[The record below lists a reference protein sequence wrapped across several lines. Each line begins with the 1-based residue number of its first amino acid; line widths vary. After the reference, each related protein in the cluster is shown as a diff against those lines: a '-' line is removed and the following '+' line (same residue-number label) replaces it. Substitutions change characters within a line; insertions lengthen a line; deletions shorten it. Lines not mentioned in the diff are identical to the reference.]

1 MQNYKTNNMQNRKT
15 NVCSRLFNWLYCL
28 ASVACAVVGPRVVY
42 AHQAPDRALD
52 AVRLED
58 TRPQIDGVL
67 DDSVWQQAPI
77 FTGFVQRE
85 PEEGQPA
92 SEKTTVQLA
101 YDDEALYVGIMAY
114 DSAPEQIV
122 SRLVRRDQW
131 TEADW
136 IQVSLDTHH
145 DHQTG
150 YAFAVYAG
158 GSIYD
163 AVIKDYG
170 WDNDTWNG
178 VWESAQVIGAEGWSV
193 EFAIPFHNLRFSS
206 GGDWGINVARY
217 ISRKK
222 EQDFWVMVPRKESGS
237 VSRFAHL
244 EGLAD
249 IESKRTLELL
259 PYSVGRSTV
268 ADARELFGNAGADL
282 RYGLSSNMSLN
293 ATINPD
299 FGQVEA
305 DPAELN
311 LSVFETFQDERRP
324 FFVADGEAFK
334 TPIDLFYS
342 RRIGR
347 QPGYHSLP
355 DGHDALN
362 ESESTTILGAAK
374 LTGKTAS
381 KTTFGLLTALT
392 AKEYARVETTM
403 VREVSGE
410 EYQERSDFLVEPR
423 THFLVGRVKQD
434 LFAGNSHVGLL
445 GTAVQ
450 RDRARNAYTGG
461 VDWTLKWRDN
471 GYAFWGQLAGSRATV
486 DDQRR
491 GGLGNMAVLSKNSGW
506 LRGELWWEAYSRHF
520 EIDDLGFQWRS
531 DFYNPWLWIQLRK
544 EEDWAIFRRNFY
556 NFNRWGTWNFDRTNL
571 QNGFDFNTHHQFKNY
586 WWVHFDYYHMW
597 RSFDD
602 LDTRG
607 GPLIARPA
615 SDGFEI
621 ELESDD
627 RFMVSGWVE
636 YEWEDN
642 SAGSTRREVSG
653 SIRIRPTSRFEISLR
668 PRYSW
673 NFNDA
678 QWVENFDADADG
690 EDDQFV
696 YGELDS
702 RTLDLTT
709 RANILFSRDLSLEF
723 YVQPFISAGQ
733 YANFKELAQPRSYSF
748 VAHPGPEESPDF
760 RNRSLH
766 SNAVLRWEYKPG
778 STLFIVWSQFRHDDS
793 DWGAFRPGYNLRRSF
808 VDEGTNIFLVKLNY
822 WLNI

>member
-1 MQNYKTNNMQNRKT
+1 MQNRKT
-15 NVCSRLFNWLYCL
+15 DLCSRLAHWLYCL
-28 ASVACAVVGPRVVY
+28 GSVACAVLGPRVLH
-42 AHQAPDRALD
+42 AHQAPDRALN
-52 AVRLED
+52 AVRLEGV
-58 TRPQIDGVL
+58 RPQIDGAL
-67 DDSVWQQAPI
+67 DDPVWQQAPV

-92 SEKTTVQLA
+92 SEQTTVQVA
-101 YDDEALYVGIMAY
+101 YDDEMLYVGVMAY
-114 DSAPEQIV
+114 DSDPEGIV

-131 TEADW
+131 AEADW

-150 YAFAVYAG
+150 YAFSVYAG

-163 AVIKDYG
+163 SVIRDYG
-170 WDNDTWNG
+170 WDNDAWNG
-178 VWESAQVIGAEGWSV
+178 VWESAHRIGTEGWSV

-206 GGDWGINVARY
+206 GGDWGINIARY

-222 EQDFWVMVPRKESGS
+222 EQVFWVMIPRKESGW

-249 IESKRTLELL
+249 IQSRRTLELL
-259 PYSVGRSTV
+259 PYSVGRSTF
-268 ADARELFGNAGADL
+268 AAGRELFGNAGADL
-282 RYGLSSNMSLN
+282 RYGLSSNVSLN

-311 LSVFETFQDERRP
+311 LSVFESFQEERRP
-324 FFVADGEAFK
+324 FFVADSEAFD

-347 QPGYHSLP
+347 QPSFHTLP
-355 DGHDALN
+355 DGHNALD

-374 LTGKTAS
+374 LTGKTAA
-381 KTTFGLLTALT
+381 KTTFGLLTAL
-392 AKEYARVETTM
+392 AAREYVRIETTL
-403 VREVSGE
+403 VREGAPKH
-410 EYQERSDFLVEPR
+410 RDFLVEPR

-450 RDRARNAYTGG
+450 RDRARDAYTGG

-471 GYAFWGQLAGSRATV
+471 GYTFWGQLAGSLATV
-486 DDQRR
+486 DDRRR
-491 GGLGNMAVLSKNSGW
+491 GGLGNMAVLSKNSDW

-520 EIDDLGFQWRS
+520 EINDLGFQWRN
-531 DFYNPWLWIQLRK
+531 DFYTPWLWIQLRK

-571 QNGFDFNTHHQFKNY
+571 QNGFDFNTHHQLKNY
-586 WWVHFDYYHMW
+586 WWIHFDYYHTW

-607 GPLIARPA
+607 GPLIVRPA
-615 SDGFEI
+615 NDGFEI

-636 YEWEDN
+636 FEWENN
-642 SAGSTRREVSG
+642 SVGSTHREVSG

-673 NFNDA
+673 DFNDA
-678 QWVENFDADADG
+678 QWVENLDANADG
-690 EDDQFV
+690 EDDLFL

-702 RTLDLTT
+702 QTLDLTT
-709 RANILFSRDLSLEF
+709 RANILFSRDLSVEV
-723 YVQPFISAGQ
+723 YVQPFISAGR
-733 YANFKELAQPRSYSF
+733 YAHFKALAKPRSYLF
-748 VAHPGPEESPDF
+748 ADHPGPEKSPDF

-778 STLFIVWSQFRHDDS
+778 STLFIVWSQFRDEEAEV
-793 DWGAFRPGYNLRRSF
+793 GAFRPGHNLRRSF
-808 VDEGTNIFLVKLNY
+808 IDEGTNIFLVKINY
-822 WLNI
+822 WLHI

>member
-1 MQNYKTNNMQNRKT
+1 MQNRKT
-15 NVCSRLFNWLYCL
+15 DLCSRLAHWLYCL
-28 ASVACAVVGPRVVY
+28 GSVACAVLGPRVLH
-42 AHQAPDRALD
+42 AHQAPDRALN
-52 AVRLED
+52 AVRLEGV
-58 TRPQIDGVL
+58 RPQIDGVL
-67 DDSVWQQAPI
+67 DDPVWQQAPV

-92 SEKTTVQLA
+92 SEQTTVQVA
-101 YDDEALYVGIMAY
+101 YDDEMLYVGVMAY
-114 DSAPEQIV
+114 DSDPEGIV

-131 TEADW
+131 AEADW

-150 YAFAVYAG
+150 YAFSVYAG

-163 AVIKDYG
+163 SVIRDYG
-170 WDNDTWNG
+170 WDNDAWNG
-178 VWESAQVIGAEGWSV
+178 VWESAHRIGTEGWSV

-206 GGDWGINVARY
+206 GGDWGINIARY

-222 EQDFWVMVPRKESGS
+222 EQVFWVMIPRKESGW

-249 IESKRTLELL
+249 IQSRRTLELL
-259 PYSVGRSTV
+259 PYSVGRSTF
-268 ADARELFGNAGADL
+268 AAGRELFGNAGADL
-282 RYGLSSNMSLN
+282 RYGLSSNVSLN

-311 LSVFETFQDERRP
+311 LSVFESFQEERRP
-324 FFVADGEAFK
+324 FFVADSEAFD

-347 QPGYHSLP
+347 QPSFHALP
-355 DGHDALN
+355 DGHNALD

-374 LTGKTAS
+374 LTGKTAV
-381 KTTFGLLTALT
+381 KTTFGLLTAL
-392 AKEYARVETTM
+392 AAREYVRIETTL
-403 VREVSGE
+403 VREGAPKH
-410 EYQERSDFLVEPR
+410 RDFLVEPR

-450 RDRARNAYTGG
+450 RDRARDAYTGG

-471 GYAFWGQLAGSRATV
+471 GYTFWGQLAGSLATV
-486 DDQRR
+486 DDRRR

-520 EIDDLGFQWRS
+520 EINDLGFQWRN
-531 DFYNPWLWIQLRK
+531 DFYTPWFWIQLRK

-571 QNGFDFNTHHQFKNY
+571 QNGFDFNTHHQLKNY
-586 WWVHFDYYHMW
+586 WWIHFDYYHTW

-607 GPLIARPA
+607 GPLIVRPA
-615 SDGFEI
+615 NDGFEI

-636 YEWEDN
+636 FEWENN
-642 SAGSTRREVSG
+642 SVGSTHREVSG

-673 NFNDA
+673 DFNDA
-678 QWVENFDADADG
+678 QWVENLDANADG
-690 EDDQFV
+690 EDDLFL
-696 YGELDS
+696 YGVLDS
-702 RTLDLTT
+702 QTLDLTT
-709 RANILFSRDLSLEF
+709 RANILFSRDLSVEV
-723 YVQPFISAGQ
+723 YVQPFISAGR
-733 YANFKELAQPRSYSF
+733 YAHFKALAKPRSYLF
-748 VAHPGPEESPDF
+748 VDHPGPDKSPDF

-778 STLFIVWSQFRHDDS
+778 STLFIVWSQFRDDEAEV
-793 DWGAFRPGYNLRRSF
+793 GAFRPGHNLRRSF
-808 VDEGTNIFLVKLNY
+808 IDEGTNLFLVKLNY
-822 WLNI
+822 WLHI

>member
-1 MQNYKTNNMQNRKT
+1 MQNRKIDL
-15 NVCSRLFNWLYCL
+15 CSRLAHWLYCL
-28 ASVACAVVGPRVVY
+28 GSVACAVLGLRVLH
-42 AHQAPDRALD
+42 AHQAPDRTLN
-52 AVRLED
+52 AVRLEGV
-58 TRPQIDGVL
+58 RPQVDGVL
-67 DDSVWQQAPI
+67 DDPVWQQAPV

-92 SEKTTVQLA
+92 SEQTTVQIA
-101 YDDEALYVGIMAY
+101 YDDEMLYVGVMAY
-114 DSAPEQIV
+114 DSDPEGIV

-131 TEADW
+131 AEADW

-150 YAFAVYAG
+150 YAFSVYAG

-163 AVIKDYG
+163 SVIRDYG
-170 WDNDTWNG
+170 WDNDAWNG
-178 VWESAQVIGAEGWSV
+178 VWESAHRIGTEGWSV

-206 GGDWGINVARY
+206 GGDWGINIARY

-222 EQDFWVMVPRKESGS
+222 EQVFWVMIPRKESGW

-249 IESKRTLELL
+249 IQSRRTLELL
-259 PYSVGRSTV
+259 PYSVGRSTF
-268 ADARELFGNAGADL
+268 AAGRELFGNAGADL
-282 RYGLSSNMSLN
+282 RYGLSSNVSLN

-311 LSVFETFQDERRP
+311 LSVFESFQEERRP
-324 FFVADGEAFK
+324 FFVADSEAFD

-347 QPGYHSLP
+347 QPSFHALP
-355 DGHDALN
+355 DGHNALD

-374 LTGKTAS
+374 LTGKTAA
-381 KTTFGLLTALT
+381 KTTFGLLTAL
-392 AKEYARVETTM
+392 AAREYVRIETTL
-403 VREVSGE
+403 VREGAPKH
-410 EYQERSDFLVEPR
+410 RDFLVEPQ

-450 RDRARNAYTGG
+450 RDRARDAYTGG

-471 GYAFWGQLAGSRATV
+471 GYTFWGQLAGSLATV
-486 DDQRR
+486 DDRRR

-520 EIDDLGFQWRS
+520 EINDLGFQWRN
-531 DFYNPWLWIQLRK
+531 DFYTPWLWIQLRK

-571 QNGFDFNTHHQFKNY
+571 QNGFDFNTHHQLKNY
-586 WWVHFDYYHMW
+586 WWIHFDYYHTW

-607 GPLIARPA
+607 GPLIVRPA
-615 SDGFEI
+615 NDGFEI

-636 YEWEDN
+636 FEWENN
-642 SAGSTRREVSG
+642 SVGSTHREVSG

-673 NFNDA
+673 DFNDA
-678 QWVENFDADADG
+678 QWVENLDANADG
-690 EDDQFV
+690 EDDLFL
-696 YGELDS
+696 YGALDS
-702 RTLDLTT
+702 QTLDLTT
-709 RANILFSRDLSLEF
+709 RANILFSRDLSVEV
-723 YVQPFISAGQ
+723 YVQPFISAGR
-733 YANFKELAQPRSYSF
+733 YAHFKALAKPRSYSF
-748 VAHPGPEESPDF
+748 AKHPGPEKSPDF

-778 STLFIVWSQFRHDDS
+778 STLFIVWSQFRDDES
-793 DWGAFRPGYNLRRSF
+793 EVGAFRPGHNLRRSF
-808 VDEGTNIFLVKLNY
+808 IDEGTNIFLVKLNY
-822 WLNI
+822 WLHI

>member
-1 MQNYKTNNMQNRKT
+1 MQNRKT
-15 NVCSRLFNWLYCL
+15 ELCARLTHWLYCL
-28 ASVACAVVGPRVVY
+28 GSVACAVLGPRVLH
-42 AHQAPDRALD
+42 AHQAPDRTLN
-52 AVRLED
+52 AVRLEGV
-58 TRPQIDGVL
+58 RPQIDGAL
-67 DDSVWQQAPI
+67 DDPVWQQAPV

-92 SEKTTVQLA
+92 SEQTTVQVA
-101 YDDEALYVGIMAY
+101 YDDEMLYVGIMAY
-114 DSAPEQIV
+114 DSDPEGIV

-131 TEADW
+131 AEADW

-150 YAFAVYAG
+150 YAFSVYAG

-163 AVIKDYG
+163 AVIRDYG
-170 WDNDTWNG
+170 WDNDAWNG
-178 VWESAQVIGAEGWSV
+178 VWESAHSIGTEGWSV

-206 GGDWGINVARY
+206 GGDWGINIARY

-222 EQDFWVMVPRKESGS
+222 EQVFWVMIPRKESGW

-244 EGLAD
+244 EGLAA
-249 IESKRTLELL
+249 IQSRRTLELL
-259 PYSVGRSTV
+259 PYSVGRSTF
-268 ADARELFGNAGADL
+268 AAGRELFGNAGADL
-282 RYGLSSNMSLN
+282 RYGLSSNMSLH

-311 LSVFETFQDERRP
+311 LSVFETFQEERRP
-324 FFVADGEAFK
+324 FFVADSEAFD

-347 QPGYHSLP
+347 QPSFHALP
-355 DGHDALN
+355 DGHNALN

-374 LTGKTAS
+374 LTGKTAA
-381 KTTFGLLTALT
+381 KTTFGLLTAL
-392 AKEYARVETTM
+392 AAREYVRIETTSG
-403 VREVSGE
+403 REGD
-410 EYQERSDFLVEPR
+410 QKHRDFLVEPQ

-450 RDRARNAYTGG
+450 RDQARDAYTSGM
-461 VDWTLKWRDN
+461 DWTLKWRDN
-471 GYAFWGQLAGSRATV
+471 GYTFWGQLAGSLAAV

-520 EIDDLGFQWRS
+520 EINDLGFQWRN
-531 DFYNPWLWIQLRK
+531 DFYTPWLWIQLRK

-571 QNGFDFNTHHQFKNY
+571 QNGFDFNTHHQLKNY
-586 WWVHFDYYHMW
+586 WWIHFDYYHTW

-607 GPLIARPA
+607 GPLIVRPA
-615 SDGFEI
+615 NDGFEI

-636 YEWEDN
+636 FEWENN
-642 SAGSTRREVSG
+642 SVGSTHREVSG

-673 NFNDA
+673 DYNDA
-678 QWVENFDADADG
+678 QWIENLDVNADG
-690 EDDQFV
+690 EDDEFV
-696 YGELDS
+696 YGTLDS
-702 RTLDLTT
+702 QTLDLTT
-709 RANILFSRDLSLEF
+709 RANILFSRDLSVEV
-723 YVQPFISAGQ
+723 YIQPFISAGR
-733 YANFKELAQPRSYSF
+733 YSHFKALERPRSYLF
-748 VAHPGPEESPDF
+748 VEHPGPEKSPDF

-778 STLFIVWSQFRHDDS
+778 STLFIVWSQFRDDES
-793 DWGAFRPGYNLRRSF
+793 EVGAFRPGHNLRRSF
-808 VDEGTNIFLVKLNY
+808 IDEGTNIFLVKLNY
-822 WLNI
+822 WLHI

>member
-1 MQNYKTNNMQNRKT
+1 MQNRKT
-15 NVCSRLFNWLYCL
+15 DVCTRLTNWLYCL
-28 ASVACAVVGPRVVY
+28 GSVACAVLGPRGLH

-52 AVRLED
+52 AVRLEGV
-58 TRPQIDGVL
+58 RPLIDGVL
-67 DDSVWQQAPI
+67 NDPVWQQAPV

-92 SEKTTVQLA
+92 SEQTTVQLA
-101 YDDEALYVGIMAY
+101 YDDEMLYVGIMAY
-114 DSAPEQIV
+114 DSASEGIV

-131 TEADW
+131 AEADW
-136 IQVSLDTHH
+136 VQVSLDTHH

-150 YAFAVYAG
+150 YAFLVYAG

-163 AVIKDYG
+163 SVIRDYG
-170 WDNDTWNG
+170 WDNDAWNG
-178 VWESAQVIGAEGWSV
+178 VWESAHIIGPEGWSV

-206 GGDWGINVARY
+206 GGDWGINIARY

-222 EQDFWVMVPRKESGS
+222 EQVFWVMVPRQESGW

-244 EGLAD
+244 EGLAA
-249 IESKRTLELL
+249 IQSRRTLEFL
-259 PYSVGRSTV
+259 PYSVGRSTF
-268 ADARELFGNAGADL
+268 AAGRELFGNAGADL

-311 LSVFETFQDERRP
+311 LSVFETFQQERRP
-324 FFVADGEAFK
+324 FFVADGAVFD

-347 QPGYHSLP
+347 RPSFHALP
-355 DGHDALN
+355 DGHDALDA
-362 ESESTTILGAAK
+362 SESTTILGAAK
-374 LTGKTAS
+374 LTGKTAA
-381 KTTFGLLTALT
+381 KTTFGLLTAL
-392 AKEYARVETTM
+392 AAREYVRIETTS
-403 VREVSGE
+403 VRA
-410 EYQERSDFLVEPR
+410 RSQKHRDFLVEPR

-450 RDRARNAYTGG
+450 RDRAPDAYTSG

-471 GYAFWGQLAGSRATV
+471 GYTFWGQLASSLAPV
-486 DDQRR
+486 DRR

-520 EIDDLGFQWRS
+520 EINDLGFQGRN
-531 DFYNPWLWIQLRK
+531 DFYSPWLWIQLRK
-544 EEDWAIFRRNFY
+544 EEDWAIFRRSFY

-571 QNGFDFNTHHQFKNY
+571 QNGFDFNTHHQLKNY
-586 WWVHFDYYHMW
+586 WWLHFDYYHTW
-597 RSFDD
+597 RAFDD

-607 GPLIARPA
+607 GPLIVRPA
-615 SDGFEI
+615 NDGFEI

-636 YEWEDN
+636 FEWENN
-642 SAGSTRREVSG
+642 SVGSTHREVSG
-653 SIRIRPTSRFEISLR
+653 RIRIRPTSRFEISLR

-673 NFNDA
+673 DFNHA
-678 QWVENFDADADG
+678 QWIENFDEDADG
-690 EDDQFV
+690 ADDKFV

-702 RTLDLTT
+702 QTLDLTT
-709 RANILFSRDLSLEF
+709 RANILFSRDLSLEV
-723 YVQPFISAGQ
+723 YVQPFISAGR
-733 YANFKELAQPRSYSF
+733 YADFKALERPRSYSF
-748 VAHPGPEESPDF
+748 VDHSGPAKSPNF

-778 STLFIVWSQFRHDDS
+778 STLFIVWSQFRDDES
-793 DWGAFRPGYNLRRSF
+793 AVGAFRPGHNLRRSF
-808 VDEGTNIFLVKLNY
+808 LDEGTNIFLVKLNY
-822 WLNI
+822 WLHL

>member
-1 MQNYKTNNMQNRKT
+1 MQNRKT
-15 NVCSRLFNWLYCL
+15 ELCARLTHWLYCL
-28 ASVACAVVGPRVVY
+28 GSVACAVLGPRVLH
-42 AHQAPDRALD
+42 AHQAPDRTLN
-52 AVRLED
+52 AVRLEGV
-58 TRPQIDGVL
+58 RPQIDGVL
-67 DDSVWQQAPI
+67 DDPVWQQAPV

-92 SEKTTVQLA
+92 SEQTTVQVA
-101 YDDEALYVGIMAY
+101 YDDEMLYVGVMAY
-114 DSAPEQIV
+114 DSDPEGIV

-131 TEADW
+131 AEADW

-150 YAFAVYAG
+150 YAFSVYAG

-163 AVIKDYG
+163 AVIRDYG
-170 WDNDTWNG
+170 WDNDAWNG
-178 VWESAQVIGAEGWSV
+178 VWESAHSIGTEGWSV

-206 GGDWGINVARY
+206 GGDWGINIARY

-222 EQDFWVMVPRKESGS
+222 EQVFWVMTPRKESGW

-244 EGLAD
+244 EGLAA
-249 IESKRTLELL
+249 IQSRRTLELL
-259 PYSVGRSTV
+259 PYSVGRSTF
-268 ADARELFGNAGADL
+268 AAGRELFGNAGADL
-282 RYGLSSNMSLN
+282 RYGLSSNISLN

-311 LSVFETFQDERRP
+311 LSVFETFQEERRP
-324 FFVADGEAFK
+324 FFVADSEAFD

-347 QPGYHSLP
+347 QPSFHALP
-355 DGHDALN
+355 DGHEALD

-374 LTGKTAS
+374 LTGKTAA
-381 KTTFGLLTALT
+381 KTTFGLLTAL
-392 AKEYARVETTM
+392 AAREYVRIETTS
-403 VREVSGE
+403 VREGG
-410 EYQERSDFLVEPR
+410 QKHRDFLVEPR
-423 THFLVGRVKQD
+423 THFLVGRIKQD

-450 RDRARNAYTGG
+450 RDQARDAYTSGM
-461 VDWTLKWRDN
+461 DWTLKWRDN
-471 GYAFWGQLAGSRATV
+471 GYTFWGQLAGSLATV

-520 EIDDLGFQWRS
+520 EINDLGFQWRN
-531 DFYNPWLWIQLRK
+531 DFYTPWLWIQLRK

-571 QNGFDFNTHHQFKNY
+571 QNGFDFNTHHQLKNY
-586 WWVHFDYYHMW
+586 WWIHFDYYHTW

-607 GPLIARPA
+607 GPLIVRPA
-615 SDGFEI
+615 NDGFEI

-636 YEWEDN
+636 FEWENN
-642 SAGSTRREVSG
+642 SVGSTHREVSG

-673 NFNDA
+673 DYNDA
-678 QWVENFDADADG
+678 QWIENLDVNADG
-690 EDDQFV
+690 EDDEFV
-696 YGELDS
+696 YGTLDS
-702 RTLDLTT
+702 QTLDLTT
-709 RANILFSRDLSLEF
+709 RANILFSRDLSVEV
-723 YVQPFISAGQ
+723 YVQPFISAGR
-733 YANFKELAQPRSYSF
+733 YSHFKALERPRSYLF
-748 VAHPGPEESPDF
+748 VEHPGPEKSPDF

-778 STLFIVWSQFRHDDS
+778 STLFIVWSQFRDDES
-793 DWGAFRPGYNLRRSF
+793 EVGAFRPGHNLRRSF
-808 VDEGTNIFLVKLNY
+808 IDEGTNIFLVKLNY
-822 WLNI
+822 WLHI

>member
-1 MQNYKTNNMQNRKT
+1 MQNRKT
-15 NVCSRLFNWLYCL
+15 DVCARLTHWLYCL
-28 ASVACAVVGPRVVY
+28 GSVACAVLGPRVLH
-42 AHQAPDRALD
+42 AHQAPDRTLD
-52 AVRLED
+52 AVCLEGV
-58 TRPQIDGVL
+58 RPQIDGVL
-67 DDSVWQQAPI
+67 DDPVWQQAPV

-92 SEKTTVQLA
+92 SEQTTVQLA
-101 YDDEALYVGIMAY
+101 YDDETLYVGIMAY
-114 DSAPEQIV
+114 DSTPEGIV

-131 TEADW
+131 AEADW
-136 IQVSLDTHH
+136 VQVSLDTHH

-150 YAFAVYAG
+150 YAFSVYAG

-163 AVIKDYG
+163 SVIRDYG
-170 WDNDTWNG
+170 WDNDAWNG
-178 VWESAQVIGAEGWSV
+178 VWESAHTIGPEGWSV

-206 GGDWGINVARY
+206 GGNWGINIARY

-222 EQDFWVMVPRKESGS
+222 EQVFWVMVPRKESGW

-244 EGLAD
+244 EGLAA
-249 IESKRTLELL
+249 IQSRRTLELL
-259 PYSVGRSTV
+259 PYSVGRSTF
-268 ADARELFGNAGADL
+268 AAGRELFGNAGADL
-282 RYGLSSNMSLN
+282 RYGLSSNMSLY

-305 DPAELN
+305 DPAALN
-311 LSVFETFQDERRP
+311 LSVFETFQQERRP
-324 FFVADGEAFK
+324 FFVADGEVFD

-347 QPGYHSLP
+347 RPSFHPLP
-355 DGHDALN
+355 DGYAALD
-362 ESESTTILGAAK
+362 ERESTTILGAAK
-374 LTGKTAS
+374 LTGKTAA
-381 KTTFGLLTALT
+381 KTTFGLLTAL
-392 AKEYARVETTM
+392 AAQEYVRIETTS
-403 VREVSGE
+403 VRTGF
-410 EYQERSDFLVEPR
+410 QKHRDFLVEPR

-450 RDRARNAYTGG
+450 RDRARDAYTGG

-471 GYAFWGQLAGSRATV
+471 GYTFWGQLAGSLAPV

-520 EIDDLGFQWRS
+520 EINDLGFQWRN
-531 DFYNPWLWIQLRK
+531 DFYTPWLWIQLRK
-544 EEDWAIFRRNFY
+544 EEDWAIFRRSLY

-571 QNGFDFNTHHQFKNY
+571 QNGFDFNTHHQLKNY
-586 WWVHFDYYHMW
+586 WWIHLDYYHTW
-597 RSFDD
+597 RAFDD

-607 GPLIARPA
+607 GPLIVRPA
-615 SDGFEI
+615 NNGFEI

-636 YEWEDN
+636 FEWEDN
-642 SAGSTRREVSG
+642 SVGSTHREVSG

-673 NFNDA
+673 RFNHA
-678 QWVENFDADADG
+678 QWVENFDGDDDG
-690 EDDQFV
+690 DDDQFV

-702 RTLDLTT
+702 QTLDLTT
-709 RANILFSRDLSLEF
+709 RANVLFSRDLSLEV
-723 YVQPFISAGQ
+723 YVQPFISAGR
-733 YANFKELAQPRSYSF
+733 YAHFKELARSRSYSF
-748 VAHPGPEESPDF
+748 VAHPGPAKSPDF

-778 STLFIVWSQFRHDDS
+778 STLFIVWSQFRAGES
-793 DWGAFRPGYNLRRSF
+793 KAGAFRPGHNLRRSF

-822 WLNI
+822 WLHI

>member
-1 MQNYKTNNMQNRKT
+1 MQNRKT
-15 NVCSRLFNWLYCL
+15 DLCSRLAHWLYCL
-28 ASVACAVVGPRVVY
+28 GSVACAVLGPRVLH
-42 AHQAPDRALD
+42 AHQAPDRALN
-52 AVRLED
+52 AVRLEGV
-58 TRPQIDGVL
+58 RPQIDGAL
-67 DDSVWQQAPI
+67 DDPVWQQAPV

-92 SEKTTVQLA
+92 SEQTTVQVA
-101 YDDEALYVGIMAY
+101 YDDEMLYVGVMAY
-114 DSAPEQIV
+114 DSDPGGIV

-131 TEADW
+131 AEADW

-150 YAFAVYAG
+150 YAFSVYAG

-163 AVIKDYG
+163 SVIRDYG
-170 WDNDTWNG
+170 WDNDAWNG
-178 VWESAQVIGAEGWSV
+178 VWESAHHIGTEGWSV

-206 GGDWGINVARY
+206 GGDWGINIARY

-222 EQDFWVMVPRKESGS
+222 EQVFWVMIPRKESGW

-249 IESKRTLELL
+249 IQSRRTLELL
-259 PYSVGRSTV
+259 PYSVGRSTF
-268 ADARELFGNAGADL
+268 AAGRELFGNAGADL
-282 RYGLSSNMSLN
+282 RYGLSSNVSLN

-311 LSVFETFQDERRP
+311 LSVFESFQEERRP
-324 FFVADGEAFK
+324 FFVADSEAFD

-347 QPGYHSLP
+347 QPSFHALP
-355 DGHDALN
+355 DGHNALD

-374 LTGKTAS
+374 LTGKTAA
-381 KTTFGLLTALT
+381 KTTFGLLTAL
-392 AKEYARVETTM
+392 AAREYVRIETTL
-403 VREVSGE
+403 VREGAP
-410 EYQERSDFLVEPR
+410 ERRDFLVEPQ

-450 RDRARNAYTGG
+450 RDRACDAYTGG

-471 GYAFWGQLAGSRATV
+471 GYTFWGQLAGSLATV
-486 DDQRR
+486 DDRRR

-520 EIDDLGFQWRS
+520 EINDLGFQWRN
-531 DFYNPWLWIQLRK
+531 DFYTPWLWIQLRK

-571 QNGFDFNTHHQFKNY
+571 QNGFDFNMHHQLKNY
-586 WWVHFDYYHMW
+586 WWVHFDYYHTW

-607 GPLIARPA
+607 GPLIVRPA
-615 SDGFEI
+615 NDGFEI

-636 YEWEDN
+636 FEWENN
-642 SAGSTRREVSG
+642 SVGSTHREVSG

-673 NFNDA
+673 DFNDA
-678 QWVENFDADADG
+678 QWVENLDVNADG
-690 EDDQFV
+690 EDDLFL
-696 YGELDS
+696 YGALDS
-702 RTLDLTT
+702 QTLDLTT
-709 RANILFSRDLSLEF
+709 RANILFSRDLSVEV
-723 YVQPFISAGQ
+723 YVQPFISAGR
-733 YANFKELAQPRSYSF
+733 YAHFKALAKPRSYSF
-748 VAHPGPEESPDF
+748 VDHPGPDKSPDF

-778 STLFIVWSQFRHDDS
+778 STLFIVWSQFRDDEAEV
-793 DWGAFRPGYNLRRSF
+793 GAFRPGHNLRRSF
-808 VDEGTNIFLVKLNY
+808 IDEGTNIFLVKLNY
-822 WLNI
+822 WLHI

>member
-1 MQNYKTNNMQNRKT
+1 MQNRKT
-15 NVCSRLFNWLYCL
+15 DLCSRLAHWLYCL
-28 ASVACAVVGPRVVY
+28 GSVVCAVLGPRVLY
-42 AHQAPDRALD
+42 AHQAPDRSLA
-52 AVRLED
+52 AVRLEGV
-58 TRPQIDGVL
+58 RPQIDGAL
-67 DDSVWQQAPI
+67 DDPVWQQAPA

-92 SEKTTVQLA
+92 SEQTTVQVA
-101 YDDEALYVGIMAY
+101 YDDEMLYVGVMAY
-114 DSAPEQIV
+114 DSDPEGIV

-131 TEADW
+131 AEADW

-150 YAFAVYAG
+150 YAFSVYAG

-163 AVIKDYG
+163 SVIRDYG
-170 WDNDTWNG
+170 WDNDAWNG
-178 VWESAQVIGAEGWSV
+178 VWESAHRIGTEGWSV

-206 GGDWGINVARY
+206 GGDWGINIARY

-222 EQDFWVMVPRKESGS
+222 EQVFWVMIPRKESGW

-249 IESKRTLELL
+249 IQSRRTLELL
-259 PYSVGRSTV
+259 PYSVGRSTF
-268 ADARELFGNAGADL
+268 AAGRELFGNAGADL
-282 RYGLSSNMSLN
+282 RYGLSSNVSLN

-311 LSVFETFQDERRP
+311 LSVFESFQEERRP
-324 FFVADGEAFK
+324 FFVADSEAFD

-347 QPGYHSLP
+347 QPSFHALP
-355 DGHDALN
+355 DGHNALDA
-362 ESESTTILGAAK
+362 SESTTILGAAK
-374 LTGKTAS
+374 LTGKTAA
-381 KTTFGLLTALT
+381 KTTFGLLTAL
-392 AKEYARVETTM
+392 AAREYVRIETTL
-403 VREVSGE
+403 VREGAPKH
-410 EYQERSDFLVEPR
+410 RDFLVEPR

-450 RDRARNAYTGG
+450 RDRARDAYTGG

-471 GYAFWGQLAGSRATV
+471 GYTFWGQLAGSLATV
-486 DDQRR
+486 DDRRR

-520 EIDDLGFQWRS
+520 EINDLGFQWRN
-531 DFYNPWLWIQLRK
+531 DFYTPWLWIQLRK

-571 QNGFDFNTHHQFKNY
+571 QNGFDFNTHHQLKNY
-586 WWVHFDYYHMW
+586 WWIHFDYYHTW

-607 GPLIARPA
+607 GPLIVRPA
-615 SDGFEI
+615 NDGFEI

-636 YEWEDN
+636 FEWENN
-642 SAGSTRREVSG
+642 SVGSTHREVSG

-673 NFNDA
+673 DFNDA
-678 QWVENFDADADG
+678 QWVENLDANADG
-690 EDDQFV
+690 EDDLFL
-696 YGELDS
+696 YGALDS
-702 RTLDLTT
+702 QTLDLTT
-709 RANILFSRDLSLEF
+709 RANILFSRDLSVEV
-723 YVQPFISAGQ
+723 YVQPFISAGR
-733 YANFKELAQPRSYSF
+733 YTHFKALAKPRSYLF
-748 VAHPGPEESPDF
+748 ADHPGPDKSPDF

-778 STLFIVWSQFRHDDS
+778 STLFIVWSQFRDDES
-793 DWGAFRPGYNLRRSF
+793 EVGAFRPGHNLRRSF
-808 VDEGTNIFLVKLNY
+808 IDEGTNIFLVKLNY
-822 WLNI
+822 WLHI

>member
-1 MQNYKTNNMQNRKT
+1 MQNRKT
-15 NVCSRLFNWLYCL
+15 DLCSRLAHWLYCL
-28 ASVACAVVGPRVVY
+28 GSVACAVLGPRVLH
-42 AHQAPDRALD
+42 AHQAPDRSLA
-52 AVRLED
+52 AVRLEGV
-58 TRPQIDGVL
+58 RPQIDGVL
-67 DDSVWQQAPI
+67 DDPVWQQAPV

-92 SEKTTVQLA
+92 SEQTTVQVA
-101 YDDEALYVGIMAY
+101 YDDEMLYVGVMAY
-114 DSAPEQIV
+114 DSDPEGIV

-131 TEADW
+131 AEADW

-150 YAFAVYAG
+150 YAFSVYAG

-163 AVIKDYG
+163 SVIRDYG
-170 WDNDTWNG
+170 WDNDAWNG
-178 VWESAQVIGAEGWSV
+178 VWESAHRIGTEGWSV

-206 GGDWGINVARY
+206 GGDWGINIARY

-222 EQDFWVMVPRKESGS
+222 EQVFWVMIPRKESGW

-249 IESKRTLELL
+249 IQSRRTLELL
-259 PYSVGRSTV
+259 PYSVGRSTF
-268 ADARELFGNAGADL
+268 AAGRELFGNAGADL
-282 RYGLSSNMSLN
+282 RYGLSSNVSLN

-311 LSVFETFQDERRP
+311 LSVFESFQEERRP
-324 FFVADGEAFK
+324 FFVADSEAFD

-347 QPGYHSLP
+347 QPSFHALP
-355 DGHDALN
+355 DGHNALD

-374 LTGKTAS
+374 LTGKTAA
-381 KTTFGLLTALT
+381 KTTFGLLTAL
-392 AKEYARVETTM
+392 AAREYVRIETTL
-403 VREVSGE
+403 VREGAPKH
-410 EYQERSDFLVEPR
+410 RDFLVEPR

-450 RDRARNAYTGG
+450 RDRAHDAYTGG

-471 GYAFWGQLAGSRATV
+471 GYTFWGQLAGSLATV
-486 DDQRR
+486 DDRRR

-520 EIDDLGFQWRS
+520 EINDLGFQWRN
-531 DFYNPWLWIQLRK
+531 DFYTPWLWIQLRK

-571 QNGFDFNTHHQFKNY
+571 QNGFDFNTHHQLKNY
-586 WWVHFDYYHMW
+586 WWIHFDYYHTW

-607 GPLIARPA
+607 GPLIVRPA
-615 SDGFEI
+615 NDGFEI

-636 YEWEDN
+636 FEWENN
-642 SAGSTRREVSG
+642 SVGSTHREVSG

-673 NFNDA
+673 DFNDA
-678 QWVENFDADADG
+678 QWVENLDANADG
-690 EDDQFV
+690 EDEFV
-696 YGELDS
+696 YGALDS
-702 RTLDLTT
+702 QTLDLTT
-709 RANILFSRDLSLEF
+709 RANILFSRDLSVEVYVPAF
-723 YVQPFISAGQ
+723 Y
-733 YANFKELAQPRSYSF
+733 
-748 VAHPGPEESPDF
+748 
-760 RNRSLH
+760 
-766 SNAVLRWEYKPG
+766 
-778 STLFIVWSQFRHDDS
+778 
-793 DWGAFRPGYNLRRSF
+793 
-808 VDEGTNIFLVKLNY
+808 
-822 WLNI
+822 

>member
-1 MQNYKTNNMQNRKT
+1 MQNRKT
-15 NVCSRLFNWLYCL
+15 DLCARLTHWLYCL
-28 ASVACAVVGPRVVY
+28 GSVACAVLGPRVLH
-42 AHQAPDRALD
+42 AHQAPDHTLN
-52 AVRLED
+52 AVRLEGV
-58 TRPQIDGVL
+58 RPQIDGVL
-67 DDSVWQQAPI
+67 DDPVWQQAPV

-92 SEKTTVQLA
+92 SEQTTVQVA
-101 YDDEALYVGIMAY
+101 YDDAMLYVGIMAY
-114 DSAPEQIV
+114 DSDPEGIV

-131 TEADW
+131 AEADW

-150 YAFAVYAG
+150 YAFSVYAG

-163 AVIKDYG
+163 SVIRDYG
-170 WDNDTWNG
+170 WDNDAWNG
-178 VWESAQVIGAEGWSV
+178 VWESAHSIGTEGWSV

-206 GGDWGINVARY
+206 GGDWGINIARY

-222 EQDFWVMVPRKESGS
+222 EQVFWVMIPRKESGW
-237 VSRFAHL
+237 VSRFAPL
-244 EGLAD
+244 EGLAA
-249 IESKRTLELL
+249 IQSRRTLELL
-259 PYSVGRSTV
+259 PYSVGRSTF
-268 ADARELFGNAGADL
+268 AAGRELFGNAGADL

-311 LSVFETFQDERRP
+311 LSVFETFQEERRP
-324 FFVADGEAFK
+324 FFVADSEAFD

-347 QPGYHSLP
+347 QPSFHALP
-355 DGHDALN
+355 DGHEALD

-374 LTGKTAS
+374 LTGKTAA
-381 KTTFGLLTALT
+381 KTTFGLLTAL
-392 AKEYARVETTM
+392 AAREYVRIETTSG
-403 VREVSGE
+403 REGD
-410 EYQERSDFLVEPR
+410 QKHRDFLVEPQ

-450 RDRARNAYTGG
+450 RDQARDAYTSGM
-461 VDWTLKWRDN
+461 DWTLKWRDN
-471 GYAFWGQLAGSRATV
+471 GYTFWGQLAGSLAAV

-520 EIDDLGFQWRS
+520 EINDLGFQWRN
-531 DFYNPWLWIQLRK
+531 DFYTPWLWIQLRK

-571 QNGFDFNTHHQFKNY
+571 QNGFDFNTHHQLKNY
-586 WWVHFDYYHMW
+586 WWIHFDYYHTW

-607 GPLIARPA
+607 GPLIVRPA
-615 SDGFEI
+615 NDGFEI

-636 YEWEDN
+636 FEWENN
-642 SAGSTRREVSG
+642 SVGSTHREVSG

-673 NFNDA
+673 DFNDA
-678 QWVENFDADADG
+678 QWIENLDVNADG
-690 EDDQFV
+690 EDDEFV
-696 YGELDS
+696 YGTLDS
-702 RTLDLTT
+702 QTLDLTT
-709 RANILFSRDLSLEF
+709 RANILFSRDLSVEV
-723 YVQPFISAGQ
+723 YVQPFISAGR
-733 YANFKELAQPRSYSF
+733 YAHFKALERPRSYLF
-748 VAHPGPEESPDF
+748 VDHPGPEKSPDF

-778 STLFIVWSQFRHDDS
+778 STLFIVWSQFRDDES
-793 DWGAFRPGYNLRRSF
+793 EVGAFRPGHNLRRSF
-808 VDEGTNIFLVKLNY
+808 IDEGTNIFLVKLNY
-822 WLNI
+822 WLHI

>member
-1 MQNYKTNNMQNRKT
+1 MQNRKT
-15 NVCSRLFNWLYCL
+15 DVCTRLANWLYCL
-28 ASVACAVVGPRVVY
+28 GSVACAVLGPRGLH
-42 AHQAPDRALD
+42 AHQAPDRALS
-52 AVRLED
+52 AVRLEGV
-58 TRPQIDGVL
+58 RPLIDGAL
-67 DDSVWQQAPI
+67 DDPVWQQAPV

-92 SEKTTVQLA
+92 SEQTTVQLA
-101 YDDEALYVGIMAY
+101 YDDETLYVGIMAY
-114 DSAPEQIV
+114 DSAPEEIV

-131 TEADW
+131 AEADW
-136 IQVSLDTHH
+136 VQVSLDTHH

-150 YAFAVYAG
+150 YAFLVYAG

-163 AVIKDYG
+163 SVIRDYG
-170 WDNDTWNG
+170 WDNDAWNG
-178 VWESAQVIGAEGWSV
+178 VWESAHLIGPEGWSV

-206 GGDWGINVARY
+206 GGDWGINIARY

-222 EQDFWVMVPRKESGS
+222 EQVFWVMVPRQESGW

-244 EGLAD
+244 EGLAA
-249 IESKRTLELL
+249 IQSRRTLELL
-259 PYSVGRSTV
+259 PYSVGRSTF
-268 ADARELFGNAGADL
+268 AAGRELFGNAGADL

-311 LSVFETFQDERRP
+311 LSVFETFQQERRP
-324 FFVADGEAFK
+324 FFVADGAVFD

-347 QPGYHSLP
+347 RPSFHALP
-355 DGHDALN
+355 DGHDALD

-374 LTGKTAS
+374 LTGKTAA
-381 KTTFGLLTALT
+381 KTTFGLLTAL
-392 AKEYARVETTM
+392 AASEY
-403 VREVSGE
+403 VRIEPTSGCAGA
-410 EYQERSDFLVEPR
+410 QKHRDFLVEPR

-450 RDRARNAYTGG
+450 RDRAPDAYTGG

-471 GYAFWGQLAGSRATV
+471 GYTFWGQLAGSLAPV
-486 DDQRR
+486 DRR

-520 EIDDLGFQWRS
+520 EINDLGFQWRN
-531 DFYNPWLWIQLRK
+531 DFYTPWLWIQLRK
-544 EEDWAIFRRNFY
+544 EEDWAIFRRSFY

-571 QNGFDFNTHHQFKNY
+571 QNGFDFNTHHQLKNY
-586 WWVHFDYYHMW
+586 WWLHFDYYHTW
-597 RSFDD
+597 RAFDD

-607 GPLIARPA
+607 GPLIVRPA
-615 SDGFEI
+615 NDGFEI

-636 YEWEDN
+636 FEWENN
-642 SAGSTRREVSG
+642 SAGSTHREVSG
-653 SIRIRPTSRFEISLR
+653 RIRIRPTSRFEISLR

-673 NFNDA
+673 DFNHA
-678 QWVENFDADADG
+678 QWVENLDEDADG
-690 EDDQFV
+690 EDDRFV

-709 RANILFSRDLSLEF
+709 RANILFSRDLSLEV
-723 YVQPFISAGQ
+723 YVQPFISAGR
-733 YANFKELAQPRSYSF
+733 YAHFKALARPRSYKF
-748 VAHPGPEESPDF
+748 VEHLGPTKSPDF

-778 STLFIVWSQFRHDDS
+778 STLFIVWSQFRDDES
-793 DWGAFRPGYNLRRSF
+793 AVGAFRPGHNLRRSF
-808 VDEGTNIFLVKLNY
+808 LDEGTNILLVKLNY
-822 WLNI
+822 WLHL

>member
-1 MQNYKTNNMQNRKT
+1 MQNRKT
-15 NVCSRLFNWLYCL
+15 DLCSRLAHWLYCL
-28 ASVACAVVGPRVVY
+28 GSVACAVLGPRVLH
-42 AHQAPDRALD
+42 AHQAPDRTLN
-52 AVRLED
+52 AVRLEGV
-58 TRPQIDGVL
+58 RPQIDGVL
-67 DDSVWQQAPI
+67 DDPVWQQAPV

-92 SEKTTVQLA
+92 SEQTTVQVA
-101 YDDEALYVGIMAY
+101 YDDEMLYVGVMAY
-114 DSAPEQIV
+114 DSDPEGIV

-131 TEADW
+131 AEADW

-150 YAFAVYAG
+150 YAFSVYAG

-163 AVIKDYG
+163 SVIRDYG
-170 WDNDTWNG
+170 WDNDAWNG
-178 VWESAQVIGAEGWSV
+178 VWESAHRIGTEGWSV

-206 GGDWGINVARY
+206 GGDWGINIARY

-222 EQDFWVMVPRKESGS
+222 EQVFWVMIPRKESGW

-249 IESKRTLELL
+249 IQSRRTLELL
-259 PYSVGRSTV
+259 PYSVGRSTF
-268 ADARELFGNAGADL
+268 AAGRELFGNAGADL
-282 RYGLSSNMSLN
+282 RYGLSSNVSLN

-311 LSVFETFQDERRP
+311 LSVFESFQEERRP
-324 FFVADGEAFK
+324 FFVADSEAFD

-347 QPGYHSLP
+347 QPSFHALP
-355 DGHDALN
+355 DGHNALD

-374 LTGKTAS
+374 LTGKTAA
-381 KTTFGLLTALT
+381 KTTFGLLTAL
-392 AKEYARVETTM
+392 AAREYVRIETTL
-403 VREVSGE
+403 VREGAPKH
-410 EYQERSDFLVEPR
+410 RDFLVEPR

-450 RDRARNAYTGG
+450 RDRAHDAYTGG

-471 GYAFWGQLAGSRATV
+471 GYTFWGQLAGSLATV
-486 DDQRR
+486 DDRR
-491 GGLGNMAVLSKNSGW
+491 RSGLGNMAVLSKNSGW

-520 EIDDLGFQWRS
+520 EINDLGFQWRN
-531 DFYNPWLWIQLRK
+531 DFYTPWLWIQLRK

-571 QNGFDFNTHHQFKNY
+571 QNGFDFNTHHQLKNY
-586 WWVHFDYYHMW
+586 WWIHFDYYHTW

-607 GPLIARPA
+607 GPLIVRPA
-615 SDGFEI
+615 NDGFEI

-636 YEWEDN
+636 FEWENN
-642 SAGSTRREVSG
+642 SVGSTHREVSG

-673 NFNDA
+673 DFNDA
-678 QWVENFDADADG
+678 QWVENLDANADG
-690 EDDQFV
+690 EDDLFL
-696 YGELDS
+696 YGALDS
-702 RTLDLTT
+702 QTLDLTT
-709 RANILFSRDLSLEF
+709 RANILFSRDLSVEV
-723 YVQPFISAGQ
+723 YVQPFISAGR
-733 YANFKELAQPRSYSF
+733 YTHFKALARPRSYSF
-748 VAHPGPEESPDF
+748 VDHPGPDKSPDF

-778 STLFIVWSQFRHDDS
+778 STLFIVWSQFRDDES
-793 DWGAFRPGYNLRRSF
+793 EVGAFRLGHNLRRSF
-808 VDEGTNIFLVKLNY
+808 IDEGTNIFLVKLNY
-822 WLNI
+822 WLHI

>member
-1 MQNYKTNNMQNRKT
+1 MQNRKT
-15 NVCSRLFNWLYCL
+15 DLCSRLAHWLYCL
-28 ASVACAVVGPRVVY
+28 GSVVCAVLGPRVLY
-42 AHQAPDRALD
+42 AHQAPDRSLA
-52 AVRLED
+52 AVRLEGV
-58 TRPQIDGVL
+58 RPQIDGVL
-67 DDSVWQQAPI
+67 DDPVWQQAPA

-92 SEKTTVQLA
+92 SEQTTVQVA
-101 YDDEALYVGIMAY
+101 YDDEMLYVGVMAY
-114 DSAPEQIV
+114 DSDPEGIV

-131 TEADW
+131 AEADW

-150 YAFAVYAG
+150 YAFSVYAG

-163 AVIKDYG
+163 SVIRDYG
-170 WDNDTWNG
+170 WDNDAWNG
-178 VWESAQVIGAEGWSV
+178 VWESAHRIGTEGWSV

-206 GGDWGINVARY
+206 GGDWGINIARY

-222 EQDFWVMVPRKESGS
+222 EQVFWVMIPRKESGW

-249 IESKRTLELL
+249 IQSRRTLELL
-259 PYSVGRSTV
+259 PYSVGRSTF
-268 ADARELFGNAGADL
+268 AAGRELFGNAGADL
-282 RYGLSSNMSLN
+282 RYGLSSNVSLN

-311 LSVFETFQDERRP
+311 LSVFESFQEERRP
-324 FFVADGEAFK
+324 FFVADSEAFD

-347 QPGYHSLP
+347 QPSFHALP
-355 DGHDALN
+355 DGHNALDA
-362 ESESTTILGAAK
+362 SESTTILGAAK
-374 LTGKTAS
+374 LTGKTAA
-381 KTTFGLLTALT
+381 KTTFGLLTAL
-392 AKEYARVETTM
+392 AAREYVRIETTL
-403 VREVSGE
+403 VREE
-410 EYQERSDFLVEPR
+410 APKHRDFLVEPR

-450 RDRARNAYTGG
+450 RDRARDAYTGG

-471 GYAFWGQLAGSRATV
+471 GYTFWGQLAGSLATV
-486 DDQRR
+486 DDRR
-491 GGLGNMAVLSKNSGW
+491 RSGLGNMAVLSKNSGW

-520 EIDDLGFQWRS
+520 EINDLGFQWRN
-531 DFYNPWLWIQLRK
+531 DFYTPWLWIQLRK

-571 QNGFDFNTHHQFKNY
+571 QNGFDFNTHHQLKNY
-586 WWVHFDYYHMW
+586 WWIHFDYYHTW

-607 GPLIARPA
+607 GPLIVRPA
-615 SDGFEI
+615 NDGFEI

-636 YEWEDN
+636 LEWENN
-642 SAGSTRREVSG
+642 SVGSTHREVSG

-673 NFNDA
+673 DFNDA
-678 QWVENFDADADG
+678 QWVENLDANADG
-690 EDDQFV
+690 EDDLFL
-696 YGELDS
+696 YGALDS
-702 RTLDLTT
+702 QTLDLTT
-709 RANILFSRDLSLEF
+709 RANILFSRDLSVEV
-723 YVQPFISAGQ
+723 YVQPFISAGR
-733 YANFKELAQPRSYSF
+733 YAHFKALAKPRSYLF
-748 VAHPGPEESPDF
+748 VDHPGPDKSPDF

-778 STLFIVWSQFRHDDS
+778 STLFIVWSQFRDDEAEV
-793 DWGAFRPGYNLRRSF
+793 GAFRPGHNLRRSF
-808 VDEGTNIFLVKLNY
+808 IDEGTNIFLVKLNY
-822 WLNI
+822 WLHI

>member
-1 MQNYKTNNMQNRKT
+1 MQNRKT
-15 NVCSRLFNWLYCL
+15 DLCSRLAHWLYCL
-28 ASVACAVVGPRVVY
+28 GSVACAVLGPRVLH
-42 AHQAPDRALD
+42 AHQAPDRTLN
-52 AVRLED
+52 AVRLEGV
-58 TRPQIDGVL
+58 RPQIDGAL
-67 DDSVWQQAPI
+67 DDPVWQQAPV

-92 SEKTTVQLA
+92 SEQTAVQVA
-101 YDDEALYVGIMAY
+101 YDDEMLYVGVMAY
-114 DSAPEQIV
+114 DSDPEGIV

-131 TEADW
+131 AEADW

-150 YAFAVYAG
+150 YAFSVYAG

-163 AVIKDYG
+163 SVIRDYG
-170 WDNDTWNG
+170 WDNDAWNG
-178 VWESAQVIGAEGWSV
+178 VWESAHRIGTEGWSV

-206 GGDWGINVARY
+206 GGDWGINIARY

-222 EQDFWVMVPRKESGS
+222 EQVFWVMIPRKESGW

-249 IESKRTLELL
+249 IQSRRTLELL
-259 PYSVGRSTV
+259 PYSVGRSTF
-268 ADARELFGNAGADL
+268 AAGRELFGNAGADL
-282 RYGLSSNMSLN
+282 RYGLSSNVSLN

-311 LSVFETFQDERRP
+311 LSVFESFQEERRP
-324 FFVADGEAFK
+324 FFVADSEAFD

-347 QPGYHSLP
+347 QPSFHALP
-355 DGHDALN
+355 DGHNALDA
-362 ESESTTILGAAK
+362 SESTTILGAAK
-374 LTGKTAS
+374 LTGKTAA
-381 KTTFGLLTALT
+381 KTTFGLLTAL
-392 AKEYARVETTM
+392 AAREYVRIETTL
-403 VREVSGE
+403 VREGAPKH
-410 EYQERSDFLVEPR
+410 RDFLVEPQ

-450 RDRARNAYTGG
+450 RDRAHDAYTGG
-461 VDWTLKWRDN
+461 VDWTLKWCDN
-471 GYAFWGQLAGSRATV
+471 GYTFWGQLAGSLATV
-486 DDQRR
+486 DDRRR

-520 EIDDLGFQWRS
+520 EINDLGFQWRN
-531 DFYNPWLWIQLRK
+531 DFYTPWLWIQLRK

-571 QNGFDFNTHHQFKNY
+571 QNGFDFNTHHQLKNY
-586 WWVHFDYYHMW
+586 WWIHFDYYHTW

-607 GPLIARPA
+607 GPLIVRPA
-615 SDGFEI
+615 NDGFEI

-636 YEWEDN
+636 FEWENN
-642 SAGSTRREVSG
+642 SVGSTHREVSG

-673 NFNDA
+673 DFNDA
-678 QWVENFDADADG
+678 QWVENLDANADG
-690 EDDQFV
+690 EDEFV

-702 RTLDLTT
+702 QTLDLTT
-709 RANILFSRDLSLEF
+709 RANILFSRDLSVEV
-723 YVQPFISAGQ
+723 YVQPFISAGR
-733 YANFKELAQPRSYSF
+733 YAHFKALAKPRSYSF
-748 VAHPGPEESPDF
+748 VDHPGPEKSPDF

-778 STLFIVWSQFRHDDS
+778 STLFIVWSQFRDDES
-793 DWGAFRPGYNLRRSF
+793 EVGAFRPGHNLRRSF
-808 VDEGTNIFLVKLNY
+808 IDEGTNIFLVKLNY
-822 WLNI
+822 WLHI

>member
-1 MQNYKTNNMQNRKT
+1 MQNRKT
-15 NVCSRLFNWLYCL
+15 DLCSRLAHWLYCL
-28 ASVACAVVGPRVVY
+28 GSVACAVLGPRVLH
-42 AHQAPDRALD
+42 AHQAPDRALN
-52 AVRLED
+52 AVRLEGV
-58 TRPQIDGVL
+58 RPQIDGVL
-67 DDSVWQQAPI
+67 DDPVWQQAPV

-92 SEKTTVQLA
+92 SEQTTVQVA
-101 YDDEALYVGIMAY
+101 YDDEMLYVGVMAY
-114 DSAPEQIV
+114 DSDPEGIV

-131 TEADW
+131 AEADW

-150 YAFAVYAG
+150 YAFSVYAG

-163 AVIKDYG
+163 SVIRDYG
-170 WDNDTWNG
+170 WDNDAWNG
-178 VWESAQVIGAEGWSV
+178 VWESAHRIGTEGWSV

-206 GGDWGINVARY
+206 GGDWGINIARY

-222 EQDFWVMVPRKESGS
+222 EQVFWVMIPRKESGW

-249 IESKRTLELL
+249 VQSRRTLELL
-259 PYSVGRSTV
+259 PYSVGRSTF
-268 ADARELFGNAGADL
+268 AAGRKLFGNAGADL
-282 RYGLSSNMSLN
+282 RYGLSSNVSLN

-311 LSVFETFQDERRP
+311 LSVFESFQEERRP
-324 FFVADGEAFK
+324 FFVADSEAFD

-347 QPGYHSLP
+347 QPSFHALP
-355 DGHDALN
+355 DGHNALD

-374 LTGKTAS
+374 LTGKTAA
-381 KTTFGLLTALT
+381 KTTFGLLTAL
-392 AKEYARVETTM
+392 AAREYVRIETTS
-403 VREVSGE
+403 VREGDPKH
-410 EYQERSDFLVEPR
+410 RDFLVEPR

-450 RDRARNAYTGG
+450 RDRARDAYTGG

-471 GYAFWGQLAGSRATV
+471 GYTFWGQLAGSLATI
-486 DDQRR
+486 DDRRR

-520 EIDDLGFQWRS
+520 EINDLGFQWRN
-531 DFYNPWLWIQLRK
+531 DFYTPWLWIQLRK

-571 QNGFDFNTHHQFKNY
+571 QNGFDFNTHHQLKNY
-586 WWVHFDYYHMW
+586 WWIHFDYYHTW

-607 GPLIARPA
+607 GPLIVRPA
-615 SDGFEI
+615 NDGFEI

-636 YEWEDN
+636 FEWENN
-642 SAGSTRREVSG
+642 SVGSTHREVSG

-673 NFNDA
+673 DFNDA
-678 QWVENFDADADG
+678 QWVENLDVNADG
-690 EDDQFV
+690 EDDLFL
-696 YGELDS
+696 YGALDS
-702 RTLDLTT
+702 QTLDLTT
-709 RANILFSRDLSLEF
+709 RANILFSRDLSVEV
-723 YVQPFISAGQ
+723 YVQPFISAGR
-733 YANFKELAQPRSYSF
+733 YAHFKVLAKPRSYLF
-748 VAHPGPEESPDF
+748 ADHPGPEKSPDF

-778 STLFIVWSQFRHDDS
+778 STLFIVWSQFRDDEAEV
-793 DWGAFRPGYNLRRSF
+793 GAFRPGHNLRRSF
-808 VDEGTNIFLVKLNY
+808 IDEGTNIFLVKLNY
-822 WLNI
+822 WLHI

>member
-1 MQNYKTNNMQNRKT
+1 MQNRKT
-15 NVCSRLFNWLYCL
+15 DLCSRLAHWLYCL
-28 ASVACAVVGPRVVY
+28 GSVACAVLGPRVLH
-42 AHQAPDRALD
+42 AHQAPDRTLS
-52 AVRLED
+52 AVRLEGV
-58 TRPQIDGVL
+58 RPQIDGAL
-67 DDSVWQQAPI
+67 DDPVWQQAPV

-92 SEKTTVQLA
+92 SEQTTVQVA
-101 YDDEALYVGIMAY
+101 YDDEMLYVGVMAY
-114 DSAPEQIV
+114 DSDPEGIV

-131 TEADW
+131 AEADW

-150 YAFAVYAG
+150 YAFSVYAG

-163 AVIKDYG
+163 SVIRDYG
-170 WDNDTWNG
+170 WDNDAWNG
-178 VWESAQVIGAEGWSV
+178 VWESAHRIGTEGWSV

-206 GGDWGINVARY
+206 GGDWGINIARY

-222 EQDFWVMVPRKESGS
+222 EQVFWVMIPRKESGW

-249 IESKRTLELL
+249 IQSRRTLELL
-259 PYSVGRSTV
+259 PYSVGRSTF
-268 ADARELFGNAGADL
+268 AAGRELFGNAGADL
-282 RYGLSSNMSLN
+282 RYGLSSNVSLN

-311 LSVFETFQDERRP
+311 LSVFETFQEERRP
-324 FFVADGEAFK
+324 FFVADSEAFD

-347 QPGYHSLP
+347 QPSFHALP
-355 DGHDALN
+355 DGHNALD

-374 LTGKTAS
+374 LTGKTAT
-381 KTTFGLLTALT
+381 KTTFGLLTAL
-392 AKEYARVETTM
+392 AAREYVRIETTL
-403 VREVSGE
+403 VREGAPK
-410 EYQERSDFLVEPR
+410 RRDFLVEPQ

-450 RDRARNAYTGG
+450 RDRARDAYTGG

-471 GYAFWGQLAGSRATV
+471 GYTFWGQLAGSLATV
-486 DDQRR
+486 DDRRR

-520 EIDDLGFQWRS
+520 EINDLGFQWRN
-531 DFYNPWLWIQLRK
+531 DFYTPWLWIQLRK

-571 QNGFDFNTHHQFKNY
+571 QNGFDFNTHHQLKNY
-586 WWVHFDYYHMW
+586 WWIHFDYYHTW

-607 GPLIARPA
+607 GPLIVRPA
-615 SDGFEI
+615 NDGFEI

-636 YEWEDN
+636 FEWENN
-642 SAGSTRREVSG
+642 SVGSTHREVSG

-673 NFNDA
+673 DFNDA
-678 QWVENFDADADG
+678 QWVENLDVNADG
-690 EDDQFV
+690 EDDLFL
-696 YGELDS
+696 YGALDS
-702 RTLDLTT
+702 QTLDLTT
-709 RANILFSRDLSLEF
+709 RANILFSRDLSVEV
-723 YVQPFISAGQ
+723 YVQPFISAGR
-733 YANFKELAQPRSYSF
+733 YAHFKALKRPRSYSF
-748 VAHPGPEESPDF
+748 ADHPGPDKSPDF

-778 STLFIVWSQFRHDDS
+778 STLFIVWSQFRDDES
-793 DWGAFRPGYNLRRSF
+793 EVEAFRPGHNLRRSF
-808 VDEGTNIFLVKLNY
+808 IDEGTNIFLVKLNY
-822 WLNI
+822 WLHI

>member
-1 MQNYKTNNMQNRKT
+1 MQNRKT
-15 NVCSRLFNWLYCL
+15 DLCSRLAHWLYCL
-28 ASVACAVVGPRVVY
+28 GSVACAVLGPRVLH
-42 AHQAPDRALD
+42 AHQAPDRTLN
-52 AVRLED
+52 AVRLEGV
-58 TRPQIDGVL
+58 RPQIDGVL
-67 DDSVWQQAPI
+67 DDPVWQQAPV

-92 SEKTTVQLA
+92 SEQTTVQVA
-101 YDDEALYVGIMAY
+101 YDDEMLYVGVMAY
-114 DSAPEQIV
+114 DSDPEGIV

-131 TEADW
+131 AEADW

-150 YAFAVYAG
+150 YAFSVYAG

-163 AVIKDYG
+163 SVIRDYG
-170 WDNDTWNG
+170 WDNDAWNG
-178 VWESAQVIGAEGWSV
+178 VWESAHSIGTEGWSV

-206 GGDWGINVARY
+206 GGDWGINIARY

-222 EQDFWVMVPRKESGS
+222 EQVFWVMIPRKESGW

-249 IESKRTLELL
+249 IQSRRTLELL
-259 PYSVGRSTV
+259 PYSVGRSTF
-268 ADARELFGNAGADL
+268 AAGRELFGNAGADL
-282 RYGLSSNMSLN
+282 RYGLSSNVSLN

-311 LSVFETFQDERRP
+311 LSVFESFQEERRP
-324 FFVADGEAFK
+324 FFVADSEAFD

-347 QPGYHSLP
+347 QPSFHALP
-355 DGHDALN
+355 DGHNALD

-374 LTGKTAS
+374 LTGKTAA
-381 KTTFGLLTALT
+381 KTTFGLLTAL
-392 AKEYARVETTM
+392 AAREYVRIETTL
-403 VREVSGE
+403 VREGAPKH
-410 EYQERSDFLVEPR
+410 RDFLVEPQ

-450 RDRARNAYTGG
+450 RDRARDAYTGG

-471 GYAFWGQLAGSRATV
+471 GYTFWGQLAGSLATV
-486 DDQRR
+486 DDRRR

-520 EIDDLGFQWRS
+520 EINDLGFQWRN
-531 DFYNPWLWIQLRK
+531 DFYTPWLWIQLRK

-571 QNGFDFNTHHQFKNY
+571 QNGFDFNTHHQLKNY
-586 WWVHFDYYHMW
+586 WWIHFDYYHTW

-607 GPLIARPA
+607 GPLIVRPA
-615 SDGFEI
+615 NDGFEI

-636 YEWEDN
+636 FEWENN
-642 SAGSTRREVSG
+642 SVGSTHREVSG

-673 NFNDA
+673 DFNDA
-678 QWVENFDADADG
+678 QWVENLDANADG
-690 EDDQFV
+690 EDDLFL
-696 YGELDS
+696 YGALDS
-702 RTLDLTT
+702 QTLDLTT
-709 RANILFSRDLSLEF
+709 RANILFSRDLSVEV
-723 YVQPFISAGQ
+723 YVQPFISAGR
-733 YANFKELAQPRSYSF
+733 YTHFKALARPRSYSF
-748 VAHPGPEESPDF
+748 ADHPGPDKSPDF

-778 STLFIVWSQFRHDDS
+778 STLFIVWSQFRDDES
-793 DWGAFRPGYNLRRSF
+793 EVGAFRPGHNLRRSF
-808 VDEGTNIFLVKLNY
+808 IDEGTNIFLVKLNY
-822 WLNI
+822 WLHI

>member
-1 MQNYKTNNMQNRKT
+1 MQNRKT
-15 NVCSRLFNWLYCL
+15 DLCARLTHWLYCL
-28 ASVACAVVGPRVVY
+28 GSVACAVLGPRVLH
-42 AHQAPDRALD
+42 AHQAPDRTLN
-52 AVRLED
+52 AVRLEGV
-58 TRPQIDGVL
+58 RPQIDGAL
-67 DDSVWQQAPI
+67 DDPVWQQAPV

-92 SEKTTVQLA
+92 SEQTTVQVA
-101 YDDEALYVGIMAY
+101 YDDEMLYVGVMAY
-114 DSAPEQIV
+114 DSDPEGIV

-131 TEADW
+131 AEADW

-150 YAFAVYAG
+150 YAFSVYAG

-163 AVIKDYG
+163 AVIRDYG
-170 WDNDTWNG
+170 WDNDAWNG
-178 VWESAQVIGAEGWSV
+178 VWESAHSIGTEGWSV

-206 GGDWGINVARY
+206 GGDWGINIARY

-222 EQDFWVMVPRKESGS
+222 EQVFWVMIPRKESGW

-244 EGLAD
+244 EGLAA
-249 IESKRTLELL
+249 IQSRRTLELL
-259 PYSVGRSTV
+259 PYSVGRSTF
-268 ADARELFGNAGADL
+268 AAGRELFGNAGADL

-311 LSVFETFQDERRP
+311 LSVFETFQEERRP
-324 FFVADGEAFK
+324 FFVADSEAFD

-347 QPGYHSLP
+347 QPSFHALP
-355 DGHDALN
+355 DGHEALD

-374 LTGKTAS
+374 LTGKTAA
-381 KTTFGLLTALT
+381 KTTFGLLTAL
-392 AKEYARVETTM
+392 AAREYVRIETTS
-403 VREVSGE
+403 VREGG
-410 EYQERSDFLVEPR
+410 QKPRDFLVEPR

-450 RDRARNAYTGG
+450 RDQARDAYTSGM
-461 VDWTLKWRDN
+461 DWTLKWRDN
-471 GYAFWGQLAGSRATV
+471 GYTFWGQLAGSLAAV
-486 DDQRR
+486 NDQRR
-491 GGLGNMAVLSKNSGW
+491 GGVGNMAVLSKNSGW

-520 EIDDLGFQWRS
+520 EINDLGFQWRN
-531 DFYNPWLWIQLRK
+531 DFYTPWLWIQLRK

-571 QNGFDFNTHHQFKNY
+571 QNGFDFNTHHQLKNY
-586 WWVHFDYYHMW
+586 WWIHFDYYHTW

-607 GPLIARPA
+607 GPLIVRPA
-615 SDGFEI
+615 NDGFEI

-636 YEWEDN
+636 FEWENN
-642 SAGSTRREVSG
+642 SVGSTHREVSG

-673 NFNDA
+673 DYNDA
-678 QWVENFDADADG
+678 QWIENLDVNADG
-690 EDDQFV
+690 EDDEFV
-696 YGELDS
+696 YGTLDS
-702 RTLDLTT
+702 QTLDLTT
-709 RANILFSRDLSLEF
+709 RANILFSRDLSVEV
-723 YVQPFISAGQ
+723 YVQPFISAGR
-733 YANFKELAQPRSYSF
+733 YSHFKRLKRPRSYLF
-748 VAHPGPEESPDF
+748 VEHPGPEKSPDF

-778 STLFIVWSQFRHDDS
+778 STLFIVWSQFRDDES
-793 DWGAFRPGYNLRRSF
+793 EVGAFRPGHNLRRSF
-808 VDEGTNIFLVKLNY
+808 IDEGTNIFLVKLNY
-822 WLNI
+822 WLYI

>member
-1 MQNYKTNNMQNRKT
+1 MQNRKT
-15 NVCSRLFNWLYCL
+15 ELCARLTHWLYCL
-28 ASVACAVVGPRVVY
+28 GSVACAVLGPRVLH
-42 AHQAPDRALD
+42 AHQAPDRTLN
-52 AVRLED
+52 AVRLEGV
-58 TRPQIDGVL
+58 RPQTDGVL
-67 DDSVWQQAPI
+67 DDPVWQQVPV

-92 SEKTTVQLA
+92 SEQTTVQVA
-101 YDDEALYVGIMAY
+101 YDDAMLYVGIMAY
-114 DSAPEQIV
+114 DSDPEGIV

-131 TEADW
+131 AEADW

-150 YAFAVYAG
+150 YAFSVYAG

-163 AVIKDYG
+163 AVIRDYG
-170 WDNDTWNG
+170 WDNDAWNG
-178 VWESAQVIGAEGWSV
+178 VWESAHSIGTEGWSV

-206 GGDWGINVARY
+206 GGDWGINIARY

-222 EQDFWVMVPRKESGS
+222 EQVFWVMIPRKESGW

-249 IESKRTLELL
+249 IQSRRTLELL
-259 PYSVGRSTV
+259 PYSVGRSTF
-268 ADARELFGNAGADL
+268 AAGRELFGNAGADL
-282 RYGLSSNMSLN
+282 RYGLSSNISLN

-311 LSVFETFQDERRP
+311 LSVFETFQEERRP
-324 FFVADGEAFK
+324 FFVADSEAFD

-347 QPGYHSLP
+347 QPSFHALP
-355 DGHDALN
+355 DGHNALN
-362 ESESTTILGAAK
+362 ESESTTILGAVK
-374 LTGKTAS
+374 LTGKTAA
-381 KTTFGLLTALT
+381 KTTFGLLTAL
-392 AKEYARVETTM
+392 AAREYVRIETTSG
-403 VREVSGE
+403 REGD
-410 EYQERSDFLVEPR
+410 QKHRDFLVEPQ

-450 RDRARNAYTGG
+450 RDQARDAYTGG
-461 VDWTLKWRDN
+461 MDWTLKWRDN
-471 GYAFWGQLAGSRATV
+471 GYTFWGQLAGSLATV

-520 EIDDLGFQWRS
+520 EINDLGFQWRN
-531 DFYNPWLWIQLRK
+531 DFYTPWLWIQLRK

-556 NFNRWGTWNFDRTNL
+556 NFNRWGMWNFDRTNL
-571 QNGFDFNTHHQFKNY
+571 QNGFDFNTHHQLKNY
-586 WWVHFDYYHMW
+586 WWIHFDYYHTW

-607 GPLIARPA
+607 GPLIVRPA
-615 SDGFEI
+615 NDGFEI

-636 YEWEDN
+636 FEWENN
-642 SAGSTRREVSG
+642 SVGSTHREVSG

-673 NFNDA
+673 DYNDA
-678 QWVENFDADADG
+678 QWIENLDVNADG
-690 EDDQFV
+690 EDDEFV
-696 YGELDS
+696 YGTLDS
-702 RTLDLTT
+702 QTLDLTT
-709 RANILFSRDLSLEF
+709 RANILFSRDLSVEV
-723 YVQPFISAGQ
+723 YVQPFISAGR
-733 YANFKELAQPRSYSF
+733 YAHFKALERPRSYSF
-748 VAHPGPEESPDF
+748 VEHPGPEKSPDF

-778 STLFIVWSQFRHDDS
+778 STLFIVWSQFRDDES
-793 DWGAFRPGYNLRRSF
+793 EVGAFRPGHNLRRSF
-808 VDEGTNIFLVKLNY
+808 IDEGTNIFLVKLNY
-822 WLNI
+822 WLHI

>member
-1 MQNYKTNNMQNRKT
+1 MQNRKT
-15 NVCSRLFNWLYCL
+15 DVCTRLANWLYCL
-28 ASVACAVVGPRVVY
+28 GSVACAVLGPRGLY
-42 AHQAPDRALD
+42 AHQAPDRALS
-52 AVRLED
+52 AVRLEGV
-58 TRPQIDGVL
+58 RPLIDGAL
-67 DDSVWQQAPI
+67 DDPVWQQAPV

-92 SEKTTVQLA
+92 SEQTSLQMA
-101 YDDEALYVGIMAY
+101 YDDETLYVGIMAY
-114 DSAPEQIV
+114 DSAPEEIV

-131 TEADW
+131 AEADW
-136 IQVSLDTHH
+136 VQVSLDTHH

-150 YAFAVYAG
+150 YAFLVYAG

-163 AVIKDYG
+163 SVIRDYG
-170 WDNDTWNG
+170 WDNDAWNG
-178 VWESAQVIGAEGWSV
+178 VWESAHSIGPEGWSV

-206 GGDWGINVARY
+206 GGDWGINIARY

-222 EQDFWVMVPRKESGS
+222 EQVFWVMVPRQESGW

-244 EGLAD
+244 EGLAA
-249 IESKRTLELL
+249 IQSKRTLELL
-259 PYSVGRSTV
+259 PYSVGRSTFAV
-268 ADARELFGNAGADL
+268 GRELFGNAGADL

-311 LSVFETFQDERRP
+311 LSVFETFQQERRP
-324 FFVADGEAFK
+324 FFVADGAVFD

-347 QPGYHSLP
+347 RPSFHALP
-355 DGHDALN
+355 DGHDALD

-374 LTGKTAS
+374 LTGKTAA
-381 KTTFGLLTALT
+381 KTTFGLLTAL
-392 AKEYARVETTM
+392 AASEY
-403 VREVSGE
+403 VRIEPTSGRAGA
-410 EYQERSDFLVEPR
+410 QKHRDFLVEPR

-450 RDRARNAYTGG
+450 RDRAPDAYTGG

-471 GYAFWGQLAGSRATV
+471 GYTFWGQLAGSLAPV
-486 DDQRR
+486 DRR
-491 GGLGNMAVLSKNSGW
+491 GGFGNMAVLSKNSGW
-506 LRGELWWEAYSRHF
+506 LRGELWWESYSRHF
-520 EIDDLGFQWRS
+520 EINDLGFQWRN
-531 DFYNPWLWIQLRK
+531 DFYTPWLWIQLRK
-544 EEDWAIFRRNFY
+544 EEDWAIFRRSFY

-571 QNGFDFNTHHQFKNY
+571 QNGFDFNTHHQLKNY
-586 WWVHFDYYHMW
+586 WWLHFDYYHTW
-597 RSFDD
+597 RAFDD

-607 GPLIARPA
+607 GPLIVRPA
-615 SDGFEI
+615 NDGFEI

-636 YEWEDN
+636 FEWENN
-642 SAGSTRREVSG
+642 SVGSTHREVSG
-653 SIRIRPTSRFEISLR
+653 RIRVRPTSRFEISLR

-673 NFNDA
+673 DFNHA
-678 QWVENFDADADG
+678 QWVENLDEDADG
-690 EDDQFV
+690 EDDRFV

-709 RANILFSRDLSLEF
+709 RANILFSRDLSLEV
-723 YVQPFISAGQ
+723 YVQPFISAGR
-733 YANFKELAQPRSYSF
+733 YAHFKALARPRSYSF
-748 VAHPGPEESPDF
+748 VKHLGPAESPDF

-778 STLFIVWSQFRHDDS
+778 STLFIVWSQFRDDES
-793 DWGAFRPGYNLRRSF
+793 AVGAFRPGHNLRRSF
-808 VDEGTNIFLVKLNY
+808 LDEGTNILLVKLNY
-822 WLNI
+822 WLHL

>member
-1 MQNYKTNNMQNRKT
+1 MQNCKTDL
-15 NVCSRLFNWLYCL
+15 CSRLAHWLYCL
-28 ASVACAVVGPRVVY
+28 GSVACAVLGPRVLH
-42 AHQAPDRALD
+42 AHQAPDRTLN
-52 AVRLED
+52 AVRLEGV
-58 TRPQIDGVL
+58 RPQIDGAL
-67 DDSVWQQAPI
+67 DDPVWQQAPV

-92 SEKTTVQLA
+92 SEQTTVQVA
-101 YDDEALYVGIMAY
+101 YDDEMLYVGVMAY
-114 DSAPEQIV
+114 DSDPEGIV

-131 TEADW
+131 AEADW

-150 YAFAVYAG
+150 YAFSVYAG

-163 AVIKDYG
+163 SVIRDYG
-170 WDNDTWNG
+170 WDNDAWNG
-178 VWESAQVIGAEGWSV
+178 VWESAHRIGTEGWSV

-206 GGDWGINVARY
+206 GGDWGINIARY

-222 EQDFWVMVPRKESGS
+222 EQVFWVMIPRKESGW

-249 IESKRTLELL
+249 IQSRRTLELL
-259 PYSVGRSTV
+259 PYSVGRSTF
-268 ADARELFGNAGADL
+268 AAGRELFGNAGADL
-282 RYGLSSNMSLN
+282 RYGLSSNVSLN

-311 LSVFETFQDERRP
+311 LSVFESFQEERRP
-324 FFVADGEAFK
+324 FFVADSEAFD

-347 QPGYHSLP
+347 QPSFHALP
-355 DGHDALN
+355 DGHNALDA
-362 ESESTTILGAAK
+362 SESTTILGAAK
-374 LTGKTAS
+374 LTGKTAA
-381 KTTFGLLTALT
+381 KTTFGLLTAL
-392 AKEYARVETTM
+392 AAREYVRIETTL
-403 VREVSGE
+403 VREGAPKH
-410 EYQERSDFLVEPR
+410 RDFLVEPR

-450 RDRARNAYTGG
+450 RDRARDAYTGG

-471 GYAFWGQLAGSRATV
+471 GYTFWGQLAGSLATV
-486 DDQRR
+486 DDRRR

-520 EIDDLGFQWRS
+520 EINDLGFQWRN
-531 DFYNPWLWIQLRK
+531 DFYTPWLWIQLRK

-571 QNGFDFNTHHQFKNY
+571 QNGFDFNTHHQLKNY
-586 WWVHFDYYHMW
+586 WWIHFDYYHTW

-607 GPLIARPA
+607 GPLIVRPA
-615 SDGFEI
+615 NDGFEI

-636 YEWEDN
+636 FEWENN
-642 SAGSTRREVSG
+642 SVGSTHREVSG

-673 NFNDA
+673 DFNDA
-678 QWVENFDADADG
+678 QWVENLDVNADG
-690 EDDQFV
+690 EDDLFL
-696 YGELDS
+696 YGALDS
-702 RTLDLTT
+702 QTLDLTT
-709 RANILFSRDLSLEF
+709 RANILFSRDLSVEV
-723 YVQPFISAGQ
+723 YVQPFISAGR
-733 YANFKELAQPRSYSF
+733 YTHFKALAKPRSYSF
-748 VAHPGPEESPDF
+748 ADHPGPDKSPDF

-778 STLFIVWSQFRHDDS
+778 STLFIVWSQFRDDES
-793 DWGAFRPGYNLRRSF
+793 EVGAFRPGHNLRRSF
-808 VDEGTNIFLVKLNY
+808 IDEGTNIFLVKLNY
-822 WLNI
+822 WLHI

>member
-1 MQNYKTNNMQNRKT
+1 MQNRKT
-15 NVCSRLFNWLYCL
+15 ELCARLTHWLYCL
-28 ASVACAVVGPRVVY
+28 GSVACAVLGPRVLH
-42 AHQAPDRALD
+42 AHQAPDRTLN
-52 AVRLED
+52 AVRLEGV
-58 TRPQIDGVL
+58 RPQIDGVL
-67 DDSVWQQAPI
+67 DDPVWQQAPV

-92 SEKTTVQLA
+92 SEQTTVQVA
-101 YDDEALYVGIMAY
+101 YDDAMLYVGIMAY
-114 DSAPEQIV
+114 DSDPEGIV

-131 TEADW
+131 AEADW

-150 YAFAVYAG
+150 YAFSVYAG

-163 AVIKDYG
+163 SVIRDYG
-170 WDNDTWNG
+170 WDNDAWNG
-178 VWESAQVIGAEGWSV
+178 VWESAHSIGTEGWSV

-206 GGDWGINVARY
+206 GGDWGINIARY

-222 EQDFWVMVPRKESGS
+222 EQVFWVMIPRKESGW

-244 EGLAD
+244 EGLAA
-249 IESKRTLELL
+249 IQSRRTLELL
-259 PYSVGRSTV
+259 PYSVGRSTF
-268 ADARELFGNAGADL
+268 AAGRELFGNAGADL

-311 LSVFETFQDERRP
+311 LSVFEMFQEERRP
-324 FFVADGEAFK
+324 FFVADSEVFD

-347 QPGYHSLP
+347 QPSFHALP
-355 DGHDALN
+355 DGHKALD

-374 LTGKTAS
+374 LTGKTAA
-381 KTTFGLLTALT
+381 KTTFGLLTAL
-392 AKEYARVETTM
+392 AAGEYVRIETTS
-403 VREVSGE
+403 VREE
-410 EYQERSDFLVEPR
+410 DQKHRDFLVEPR

-450 RDRARNAYTGG
+450 RDQARDAYTSGM
-461 VDWTLKWRDN
+461 DWTLKWRDN
-471 GYAFWGQLAGSRATV
+471 GYTFWGQLAGSLAAV

-520 EIDDLGFQWRS
+520 EINDLGFQWRN
-531 DFYNPWLWIQLRK
+531 DFYTPWLWIQLRK

-571 QNGFDFNTHHQFKNY
+571 QNGFDFNTHHQLKNY
-586 WWVHFDYYHMW
+586 WWIHFDYYHTW

-607 GPLIARPA
+607 GPLIVRPA
-615 SDGFEI
+615 NDGFEI

-636 YEWEDN
+636 FEWENN
-642 SAGSTRREVSG
+642 SVGSTHREVSG

-673 NFNDA
+673 DYNDA
-678 QWVENFDADADG
+678 QWIENLDVNADG
-690 EDDQFV
+690 EDDEFV
-696 YGELDS
+696 YGTLDS
-702 RTLDLTT
+702 QTLDLTT
-709 RANILFSRDLSLEF
+709 RANILFSRDLSVEV
-723 YVQPFISAGQ
+723 YVQPFISAGR
-733 YANFKELAQPRSYSF
+733 YAHFKALERPRSYLF
-748 VAHPGPEESPDF
+748 VDHPGPEKSPDF

-778 STLFIVWSQFRHDDS
+778 STLFIVWSQFRDDES
-793 DWGAFRPGYNLRRSF
+793 EVGAFRPGHNLRRSF
-808 VDEGTNIFLVKLNY
+808 IDEGTNIFLVKLNY
-822 WLNI
+822 WLHI

>member
-1 MQNYKTNNMQNRKT
+1 MQNRKT
-15 NVCSRLFNWLYCL
+15 DLCSRLAHWLYCL
-28 ASVACAVVGPRVVY
+28 GSVACAVLGPRVLH
-42 AHQAPDRALD
+42 AHQAPDRTLN
-52 AVRLED
+52 AVRLEGV
-58 TRPQIDGVL
+58 RPQIDGAL
-67 DDSVWQQAPI
+67 DDPVWQQAPV

-92 SEKTTVQLA
+92 SEQTTVQVA
-101 YDDEALYVGIMAY
+101 YDDEMLYVGVMAY
-114 DSAPEQIV
+114 DSDPEGIV

-131 TEADW
+131 AEADW

-150 YAFAVYAG
+150 YAFSVYAG

-163 AVIKDYG
+163 SVIRDYG
-170 WDNDTWNG
+170 WDNDAWNG
-178 VWESAQVIGAEGWSV
+178 VWESAHRIGTEGWSV

-206 GGDWGINVARY
+206 GGDWGINIARY

-222 EQDFWVMVPRKESGS
+222 EQIFWVMIPRKESGW

-249 IESKRTLELL
+249 VQSRRTLELL
-259 PYSVGRSTV
+259 PYSVGRSTF
-268 ADARELFGNAGADL
+268 AAGRELFGNAGADL
-282 RYGLSSNMSLN
+282 RYGLSSNVSLN

-311 LSVFETFQDERRP
+311 LSVFESFQEERRP
-324 FFVADGEAFK
+324 FFVADSEAFD

-347 QPGYHSLP
+347 QPSFHALP
-355 DGHDALN
+355 DGHNALD

-374 LTGKTAS
+374 LTGKTAA
-381 KTTFGLLTALT
+381 KTTFGLLTAL
-392 AKEYARVETTM
+392 AAREYVRIETTL
-403 VREVSGE
+403 VREGAPKH
-410 EYQERSDFLVEPR
+410 RDFLVEPR

-450 RDRARNAYTGG
+450 RDRARDAYTGG

-471 GYAFWGQLAGSRATV
+471 GYTFWGQLAGSLATV
-486 DDQRR
+486 DDRRR

-520 EIDDLGFQWRS
+520 EINDLGFQWRN
-531 DFYNPWLWIQLRK
+531 DFYTPWLWIQLRK

-571 QNGFDFNTHHQFKNY
+571 QNGFDFNTHHQLKNY
-586 WWVHFDYYHMW
+586 WWIHFDYYHTW

-607 GPLIARPA
+607 GPLIVRPA
-615 SDGFEI
+615 NDGFEI

-636 YEWEDN
+636 FEWENN
-642 SAGSTRREVSG
+642 SVGSTHREVSG

-673 NFNDA
+673 DFNDA
-678 QWVENFDADADG
+678 QWVENLDANADG
-690 EDDQFV
+690 EDDLFL
-696 YGELDS
+696 YGALDS
-702 RTLDLTT
+702 QTLDLTT
-709 RANILFSRDLSLEF
+709 RANILFSRDLSVEV
-723 YVQPFISAGQ
+723 YVQPFISAGR
-733 YANFKELAQPRSYSF
+733 YAHFKALKRPRSYSF
-748 VAHPGPEESPDF
+748 VDHSGPEKSPDF

-778 STLFIVWSQFRHDDS
+778 STLFIVWSQFRDDES
-793 DWGAFRPGYNLRRSF
+793 EVGAFRPGHNLRRSF
-808 VDEGTNIFLVKLNY
+808 IDEGTNIFLVKLNY
-822 WLNI
+822 WLHI

>member
-1 MQNYKTNNMQNRKT
+1 MQNRKT
-15 NVCSRLFNWLYCL
+15 DLCSRLAHWLYCL
-28 ASVACAVVGPRVVY
+28 GSVACAVLGPRVLH
-42 AHQAPDRALD
+42 AHQAPDRTLN
-52 AVRLED
+52 AVRLEGV
-58 TRPQIDGVL
+58 RPQIDGAL
-67 DDSVWQQAPI
+67 DDPVWQQAPV

-92 SEKTTVQLA
+92 SEQTTVQVA
-101 YDDEALYVGIMAY
+101 YDDEMLYVGVMAY
-114 DSAPEQIV
+114 DSDPEGIV

-131 TEADW
+131 AEADW

-150 YAFAVYAG
+150 YAFSVYAG

-163 AVIKDYG
+163 SVIRDYG
-170 WDNDTWNG
+170 WDNDAWNG
-178 VWESAQVIGAEGWSV
+178 VWESAHRIGTEGWSV

-206 GGDWGINVARY
+206 GGDWGINIARY

-222 EQDFWVMVPRKESGS
+222 EQVFWVMIPRKESGW

-249 IESKRTLELL
+249 IQSRRTLELL
-259 PYSVGRSTV
+259 PYSVGRSTF
-268 ADARELFGNAGADL
+268 AAGRELFGNAGADL
-282 RYGLSSNMSLN
+282 RYGLSSNVSLN

-311 LSVFETFQDERRP
+311 LSVFESFQEERRP
-324 FFVADGEAFK
+324 FFVADSEAFD

-347 QPGYHSLP
+347 QPSFHALP
-355 DGHDALN
+355 DGHNALD

-374 LTGKTAS
+374 LTGKTAA
-381 KTTFGLLTALT
+381 KTTFGLLTAL
-392 AKEYARVETTM
+392 AAREYVRIETTL
-403 VREVSGE
+403 VREGAPKH
-410 EYQERSDFLVEPR
+410 RDFLVEPR

-450 RDRARNAYTGG
+450 RDRAHDAYTGG

-471 GYAFWGQLAGSRATV
+471 GYTFWGQLAGSLATV
-486 DDQRR
+486 DDRRR

-520 EIDDLGFQWRS
+520 EINDLGFQWRN
-531 DFYNPWLWIQLRK
+531 DFYTPWLWIQLRK

-571 QNGFDFNTHHQFKNY
+571 QNGFDFNTHHQLKNY
-586 WWVHFDYYHMW
+586 WWIHFDYYHTW

-607 GPLIARPA
+607 GPLIVRPA
-615 SDGFEI
+615 NDGFEI

-636 YEWEDN
+636 FEWENN
-642 SAGSTRREVSG
+642 SVGSTHREVSG

-673 NFNDA
+673 DFNDA
-678 QWVENFDADADG
+678 QWVENLDENADG
-690 EDDQFV
+690 EDDLFL
-696 YGELDS
+696 YGALDS
-702 RTLDLTT
+702 QTLDLTT
-709 RANILFSRDLSLEF
+709 RANILFSRDLSVEV
-723 YVQPFISAGQ
+723 YVQPFISAGR
-733 YANFKELAQPRSYSF
+733 YAHFKALAKPRSYSF
-748 VAHPGPEESPDF
+748 VDHLGPDKSPDF

-778 STLFIVWSQFRHDDS
+778 STLFIVWSQFRDDES
-793 DWGAFRPGYNLRRSF
+793 EVGAFRPGHNLRRSF
-808 VDEGTNIFLVKLNY
+808 IDEGTNIFLVKLNY
-822 WLNI
+822 WLHI

>member
-1 MQNYKTNNMQNRKT
+1 MQNRKT
-15 NVCSRLFNWLYCL
+15 DVCTRLTNWLYCL
-28 ASVACAVVGPRVVY
+28 GSVACAVLGPRGLH
-42 AHQAPDRALD
+42 AHQAPDRALS
-52 AVRLED
+52 AVRLEGV
-58 TRPQIDGVL
+58 RPLTDGVL
-67 DDSVWQQAPI
+67 DDPVWQQAPV

-92 SEKTTVQLA
+92 SEQTTVQLA
-101 YDDEALYVGIMAY
+101 YDDEILYVGIMAY
-114 DSAPEQIV
+114 DSAPEGIV

-131 TEADW
+131 AEADW
-136 IQVSLDTHH
+136 VQVSLDTHH

-150 YAFAVYAG
+150 YAFSVYAG

-163 AVIKDYG
+163 SVIRDYG
-170 WDNDTWNG
+170 WDNDAWNG
-178 VWESAQVIGAEGWSV
+178 VWESAHLIGPEGWSV

-206 GGDWGINVARY
+206 GGDWGINIARY

-222 EQDFWVMVPRKESGS
+222 EQVFWVMVPREESGW

-244 EGLAD
+244 EGLAA
-249 IESKRTLELL
+249 IQSRRTLELL
-259 PYSVGRSTV
+259 PYSVGRSTF
-268 ADARELFGNAGADL
+268 AAGRELFGNAGADL

-311 LSVFETFQDERRP
+311 LSVFETFQRERRP
-324 FFVADGEAFK
+324 FFVADGAVFD

-347 QPGYHSLP
+347 RPSFHALP
-355 DGHDALN
+355 DGHDALD

-374 LTGKTAS
+374 LTGKTAA
-381 KTTFGLLTALT
+381 KTTFGLLTAL
-392 AKEYARVETTM
+392 AASEYVRIETTS
-403 VREVSGE
+403 VRTGS
-410 EYQERSDFLVEPR
+410 QKHRDFLVEPR
-423 THFLVGRVKQD
+423 PHFLVGRVKQD

-450 RDRARNAYTGG
+450 RDRAPDAYTGG

-471 GYAFWGQLAGSRATV
+471 GYTFWGQLAGSLAPV
-486 DDQRR
+486 DRR

-520 EIDDLGFQWRS
+520 EINDLGFQWRN
-531 DFYNPWLWIQLRK
+531 DFYTPWLWIQLRK
-544 EEDWAIFRRNFY
+544 EEDWAIFRRSFY

-571 QNGFDFNTHHQFKNY
+571 QNGFDFNTHHQLKNY
-586 WWVHFDYYHMW
+586 WWIHFDYYHSW
-597 RSFDD
+597 RAFDD

-607 GPLIARPA
+607 GPPIVRPA
-615 SDGFEI
+615 NDGFEI

-636 YEWEDN
+636 FEWENN
-642 SAGSTRREVSG
+642 SVGSTHREVSG
-653 SIRIRPTSRFEISLR
+653 RIRIRPTSRFEISLR

-673 NFNDA
+673 DFNHA
-678 QWVENFDADADG
+678 QWVENLDGDADG

-702 RTLDLTT
+702 QTLDLTT
-709 RANILFSRDLSLEF
+709 RANILFSRDLSLEV
-723 YVQPFISAGQ
+723 YVQPFIGAGR
-733 YANFKELAQPRSYSF
+733 YAHFKALARPRSYEF
-748 VAHPGPEESPDF
+748 VEHSGPAKSPDF

-778 STLFIVWSQFRHDDS
+778 STLFIVWSQFRDDES
-793 DWGAFRPGYNLRRSF
+793 EVGALRPGHNLRRSF
-808 VDEGTNIFLVKLNY
+808 LDEGTNIFLVKLNY
-822 WLNI
+822 WLHL

>member
-1 MQNYKTNNMQNRKT
+1 MQNRKT
-15 NVCSRLFNWLYCL
+15 DLCARLSHWLYCL
-28 ASVACAVVGPRVVY
+28 GSVACAVLGPRVLH
-42 AHQAPDRALD
+42 AHQAPDRTLN
-52 AVRLED
+52 AVRLAGV
-58 TRPQIDGVL
+58 RPQIDGVL
-67 DDSVWQQAPI
+67 NDPVWQQAPV

-92 SEKTTVQLA
+92 SEQTTVQVA
-101 YDDEALYVGIMAY
+101 YDDEMLYVGIMAY
-114 DSAPEQIV
+114 DSNPEGIV

-131 TEADW
+131 AEADW
-136 IQVSLDTHH
+136 LQVSLDTHH

-150 YAFAVYAG
+150 YAFSVYAG

-163 AVIKDYG
+163 SVIRDYG
-170 WDNDTWNG
+170 WDNDAWNG
-178 VWESAQVIGAEGWSV
+178 VWESAHSIGTEGWSV

-206 GGDWGINVARY
+206 GGDWGINIARY

-222 EQDFWVMVPRKESGS
+222 EQVFWVMIPRKESGW

-249 IESKRTLELL
+249 IQSRRTLELL
-259 PYSVGRSTV
+259 PYSVGRSTF
-268 ADARELFGNAGADL
+268 AAGRELFGNAGADL

-311 LSVFETFQDERRP
+311 LSVFESFQEEHRP
-324 FFVADGEAFK
+324 FFVADSEAFD

-347 QPGYHSLP
+347 QPSFHALP
-355 DGHDALN
+355 DGHNALD

-374 LTGKTAS
+374 LTGKTAG
-381 KTTFGLLTALT
+381 KTTFGLLTAL
-392 AKEYARVETTM
+392 AAREYVRIETTL
-403 VREVSGE
+403 VREGDQK
-410 EYQERSDFLVEPR
+410 YRDFLVEPR

-450 RDRARNAYTGG
+450 RDQAHDAYTGG

-471 GYAFWGQLAGSRATV
+471 GYTFWGQLASSLATV
-486 DDQRR
+486 DDRRR

-520 EIDDLGFQWRS
+520 EINDLGFQWRN
-531 DFYNPWLWIQLRK
+531 DFYTPWLWIQLRK

-571 QNGFDFNTHHQFKNY
+571 QNGFDFNTHHQLKNY
-586 WWVHFDYYHMW
+586 WWIHFDYYHTW

-607 GPLIARPA
+607 GPLIVRPA
-615 SDGFEI
+615 NDGFEI

-636 YEWEDN
+636 FEWENN
-642 SAGSTRREVSG
+642 SVGSTHREVSG

-673 NFNDA
+673 DFNDA
-678 QWVENFDADADG
+678 QWVENLDENADG
-690 EDDQFV
+690 EDDLFV
-696 YGELDS
+696 YGALDS
-702 RTLDLTT
+702 QTLDLTT
-709 RANILFSRDLSLEF
+709 RANILFSRDLSVEV
-723 YVQPFISAGQ
+723 YVQPFISAGR
-733 YANFKELAQPRSYSF
+733 YADFKKLERPRSYSF
-748 VAHPGPEESPDF
+748 APYSGLEKSPDF

-778 STLFIVWSQFRHDDS
+778 STLFIVWSQFRDDES
-793 DWGAFRPGYNLRRSF
+793 EVGAFRPRHNLRRSF
-808 VDEGTNIFLVKLNY
+808 IDEGANIFLVKLNY
-822 WLNI
+822 WLHI

>member
-1 MQNYKTNNMQNRKT
+1 MQNRKT
-15 NVCSRLFNWLYCL
+15 DLCSRLAHWLYCL
-28 ASVACAVVGPRVVY
+28 GSVACAVLGPRVLH
-42 AHQAPDRALD
+42 AHQAPDRSLA
-52 AVRLED
+52 AVRLEGV
-58 TRPQIDGVL
+58 RPQIDGAL
-67 DDSVWQQAPI
+67 NDPVWQQAPV
-77 FTGFVQRE
+77 FTGFVQRD

-92 SEKTTVQLA
+92 SEQTTVQVA
-101 YDDEALYVGIMAY
+101 YDDEMLYVGVMAY
-114 DSAPEQIV
+114 DSDPGGIV

-131 TEADW
+131 AEADW

-150 YAFAVYAG
+150 YAFSVYAG

-163 AVIKDYG
+163 SVIRDYG
-170 WDNDTWNG
+170 WDNDAWNG
-178 VWESAQVIGAEGWSV
+178 VWESAHRIGTEGWSV

-206 GGDWGINVARY
+206 GGDWGINIARY

-222 EQDFWVMVPRKESGS
+222 EQVFWVMIPRKESGW

-249 IESKRTLELL
+249 IQSRRTLELL
-259 PYSVGRSTV
+259 PYSVGRSTF
-268 ADARELFGNAGADL
+268 AAGRELFGNAGADL
-282 RYGLSSNMSLN
+282 RYGLSSNVSLN

-311 LSVFETFQDERRP
+311 LSVFESFQEERRP
-324 FFVADGEAFK
+324 FFVADSEAFD

-347 QPGYHSLP
+347 QPSFHALP
-355 DGHDALN
+355 DGHNALN

-374 LTGKTAS
+374 LTGKTAA
-381 KTTFGLLTALT
+381 KTTFGLLTAL
-392 AKEYARVETTM
+392 AAREYVRIETTL
-403 VREVSGE
+403 VREGAPKH
-410 EYQERSDFLVEPR
+410 RDFLVEPQ

-450 RDRARNAYTGG
+450 RDRARDAYTGG

-471 GYAFWGQLAGSRATV
+471 GYTFWGQLAGSLATI
-486 DDQRR
+486 DDRRR

-520 EIDDLGFQWRS
+520 EINDLGFQWRN
-531 DFYNPWLWIQLRK
+531 DFYTPWLWIQLRK

-571 QNGFDFNTHHQFKNY
+571 QNGFDFNTHHQLKNY
-586 WWVHFDYYHMW
+586 WWIHFDYYHTW

-607 GPLIARPA
+607 GPLIVRPA
-615 SDGFEI
+615 NDGFEI

-636 YEWEDN
+636 FEWENN
-642 SAGSTRREVSG
+642 SVGSTHREVSG

-673 NFNDA
+673 DFNDA
-678 QWVENFDADADG
+678 QWVENLDVNADG
-690 EDDQFV
+690 EDDLFL
-696 YGELDS
+696 YGALDS
-702 RTLDLTT
+702 QTLDLTT
-709 RANILFSRDLSLEF
+709 RANILFSRDLSVEV
-723 YVQPFISAGQ
+723 YVQPFISAGR
-733 YANFKELAQPRSYSF
+733 YAHFKVLAKPRSYLF
-748 VAHPGPEESPDF
+748 ADHPGPEKSPDF

-778 STLFIVWSQFRHDDS
+778 STLFIVWSQFRDDEAEV
-793 DWGAFRPGYNLRRSF
+793 GAFRPGHNLRRSF
-808 VDEGTNIFLVKLNY
+808 IDEGTNIFLVKLNY
-822 WLNI
+822 WLHI

>member
-1 MQNYKTNNMQNRKT
+1 MQNRKT
-15 NVCSRLFNWLYCL
+15 DLCSRLAHWLYCL
-28 ASVACAVVGPRVVY
+28 GSVACAVLGPRVLH
-42 AHQAPDRALD
+42 AHQAPDRALN
-52 AVRLED
+52 AVRLEGV
-58 TRPQIDGVL
+58 RPQIDGVL
-67 DDSVWQQAPI
+67 DDPVWQQAPV

-92 SEKTTVQLA
+92 SEQTTVQVA
-101 YDDEALYVGIMAY
+101 YDDEMLYVGVMAY
-114 DSAPEQIV
+114 DSDPEGIV

-131 TEADW
+131 AEADW

-150 YAFAVYAG
+150 YAFSVYAG

-163 AVIKDYG
+163 SVIRDYG
-170 WDNDTWNG
+170 WDNDAWNG
-178 VWESAQVIGAEGWSV
+178 VWESAHRIGTEGWSV

-206 GGDWGINVARY
+206 GGDWGINIARY

-222 EQDFWVMVPRKESGS
+222 EQVFWVMIPRKESGW

-249 IESKRTLELL
+249 IQSRRTLELL
-259 PYSVGRSTV
+259 PYSVGRSTF
-268 ADARELFGNAGADL
+268 AAGRELFGNAGADL
-282 RYGLSSNMSLN
+282 RYGLSSNVSLN

-311 LSVFETFQDERRP
+311 LSVFESFQEERRP
-324 FFVADGEAFK
+324 FFVADSEAFD

-347 QPGYHSLP
+347 QPSFHALP
-355 DGHDALN
+355 DGHNALD

-374 LTGKTAS
+374 LTGKTAA
-381 KTTFGLLTALT
+381 KTTFGLLTAL
-392 AKEYARVETTM
+392 AAREYVRIETTL
-403 VREVSGE
+403 VREE
-410 EYQERSDFLVEPR
+410 APKHRDFLVEPR

-450 RDRARNAYTGG
+450 RDRAHDAYTGG

-471 GYAFWGQLAGSRATV
+471 GYTFWGQLAGSLATV
-486 DDQRR
+486 DDRRR

-520 EIDDLGFQWRS
+520 EINDLGFQWRN
-531 DFYNPWLWIQLRK
+531 DFYTPWLWIQLRK

-571 QNGFDFNTHHQFKNY
+571 QNGFDFNTHHQLKNY
-586 WWVHFDYYHMW
+586 WWIHFDYYHTW

-607 GPLIARPA
+607 GPLIVRPA
-615 SDGFEI
+615 NDGFEI

-636 YEWEDN
+636 FEWENN
-642 SAGSTRREVSG
+642 SVGSTHREVSG

-673 NFNDA
+673 DFNDA
-678 QWVENFDADADG
+678 QWVENLDANADG
-690 EDDQFV
+690 EDDLFL
-696 YGELDS
+696 YGALDS
-702 RTLDLTT
+702 QTLDLTT
-709 RANILFSRDLSLEF
+709 RANILFSRDLSVEV
-723 YVQPFISAGQ
+723 YVQPFISAGR
-733 YANFKELAQPRSYSF
+733 YAHFKALAKPRSYSF
-748 VAHPGPEESPDF
+748 VDHPGPDKSPDF

-778 STLFIVWSQFRHDDS
+778 STLFIVWSQFRDDEAEV
-793 DWGAFRPGYNLRRSF
+793 GAFRPGHNLRRSF
-808 VDEGTNIFLVKLNY
+808 IDEGTNIFLVKLNY
-822 WLNI
+822 WLHI

>member
-1 MQNYKTNNMQNRKT
+1 MQNRKT
-15 NVCSRLFNWLYCL
+15 DLCSRLAHWLYCL
-28 ASVACAVVGPRVVY
+28 GSVVCAVLGPRVLY
-42 AHQAPDRALD
+42 AHQAPDRSLA
-52 AVRLED
+52 AVRLEGV
-58 TRPQIDGVL
+58 RPQIDGVL
-67 DDSVWQQAPI
+67 DDPVWQQAPA

-92 SEKTTVQLA
+92 SEQTTVQVA
-101 YDDEALYVGIMAY
+101 YDDEMLYVGVMAY
-114 DSAPEQIV
+114 DSDPEGIV

-131 TEADW
+131 AEADW

-150 YAFAVYAG
+150 YAFSVYAG

-163 AVIKDYG
+163 SVIRDYG
-170 WDNDTWNG
+170 WDNDAWNG
-178 VWESAQVIGAEGWSV
+178 VWESAHRIGTEGWSV

-206 GGDWGINVARY
+206 GGDWGINIARY

-222 EQDFWVMVPRKESGS
+222 EQVFWVMIPRKESGW

-249 IESKRTLELL
+249 IQSRRTLELL
-259 PYSVGRSTV
+259 PYSVGRSTF
-268 ADARELFGNAGADL
+268 AAGRELFGNAGADL
-282 RYGLSSNMSLN
+282 RYGLSSNVSLN

-311 LSVFETFQDERRP
+311 LSVFESFQEERRP
-324 FFVADGEAFK
+324 FFVADSEAFD

-347 QPGYHSLP
+347 QPSFHALP
-355 DGHDALN
+355 DGHNALD

-374 LTGKTAS
+374 LTGKTAA
-381 KTTFGLLTALT
+381 KTTFGLLTAL
-392 AKEYARVETTM
+392 AAREYVRIETTL
-403 VREVSGE
+403 VREGAPKH
-410 EYQERSDFLVEPR
+410 RDFLVEPR

-450 RDRARNAYTGG
+450 RDRARDAYTGG

-471 GYAFWGQLAGSRATV
+471 GYTFWGQLAGSLATV
-486 DDQRR
+486 DDRRR

-520 EIDDLGFQWRS
+520 EINDLGFQWRN
-531 DFYNPWLWIQLRK
+531 DFYTPWLWIQLRK

-571 QNGFDFNTHHQFKNY
+571 QNGFDFNTHHQLKNY
-586 WWVHFDYYHMW
+586 WWIHFDYYHTW

-607 GPLIARPA
+607 GPLIVRPA
-615 SDGFEI
+615 NDGFEI

-636 YEWEDN
+636 FEWENN
-642 SAGSTRREVSG
+642 SVGSTHREVSG

-673 NFNDA
+673 DFNDA
-678 QWVENFDADADG
+678 QWVENLDANADG
-690 EDDQFV
+690 EDDLFL
-696 YGELDS
+696 YGALDS
-702 RTLDLTT
+702 QTLDLTT
-709 RANILFSRDLSLEF
+709 RANILFSRDLSVEV
-723 YVQPFISAGQ
+723 YVQPFISAGR
-733 YANFKELAQPRSYSF
+733 YAHFKALAKPRSYLF
-748 VAHPGPEESPDF
+748 VDHPGPDKSPDF

-778 STLFIVWSQFRHDDS
+778 STLFIVWSQFRDDEAEV
-793 DWGAFRPGYNLRRSF
+793 GAFRPGHNLRRSF
-808 VDEGTNIFLVKLNY
+808 IDEGTNIFLVKLNY
-822 WLNI
+822 WLHI

>member
-1 MQNYKTNNMQNRKT
+1 MQNRKT
-15 NVCSRLFNWLYCL
+15 DLCSRLAHWLYCL
-28 ASVACAVVGPRVVY
+28 GSVACAVLGPRVLH
-42 AHQAPDRALD
+42 AHQAPDRSLA
-52 AVRLED
+52 AVRLEGV
-58 TRPQIDGVL
+58 RPQIDGAL
-67 DDSVWQQAPI
+67 DDPVWQQAPV

-92 SEKTTVQLA
+92 SEQTTVQVA
-101 YDDEALYVGIMAY
+101 YDDEMLYVGVMAY
-114 DSAPEQIV
+114 DSDPEGIV

-131 TEADW
+131 AEADW

-150 YAFAVYAG
+150 YAFSVYAG

-163 AVIKDYG
+163 SVIRDYG
-170 WDNDTWNG
+170 WDNDAWNG
-178 VWESAQVIGAEGWSV
+178 VWESAHRIGTEGWSV

-222 EQDFWVMVPRKESGS
+222 EQVFWVMIPRKESGW

-249 IESKRTLELL
+249 IQSRRTLELL
-259 PYSVGRSTV
+259 PYSVGRSTF
-268 ADARELFGNAGADL
+268 AAGRELFGNAGADL
-282 RYGLSSNMSLN
+282 RYGLSSNVSLN

-311 LSVFETFQDERRP
+311 LSVFESFQEERRP
-324 FFVADGEAFK
+324 FFVADSEAFD

-347 QPGYHSLP
+347 QPSFHALP
-355 DGHDALN
+355 DGHNALD

-374 LTGKTAS
+374 LTGKTAA
-381 KTTFGLLTALT
+381 KTTFGLLTAL
-392 AKEYARVETTM
+392 AAREYVRIETTL
-403 VREVSGE
+403 VREGVPKH
-410 EYQERSDFLVEPR
+410 RDFLVEPR

-450 RDRARNAYTGG
+450 RDRARDAYTGG

-471 GYAFWGQLAGSRATV
+471 GYTFWGQLAGSLATV
-486 DDQRR
+486 DDRRR

-520 EIDDLGFQWRS
+520 EINDLGFQWRN
-531 DFYNPWLWIQLRK
+531 DFYTPWLWIQLRK

-571 QNGFDFNTHHQFKNY
+571 QNGFDFNTHHQLKNY
-586 WWVHFDYYHMW
+586 WWIHFDYYHTW

-607 GPLIARPA
+607 GPLIVRPA
-615 SDGFEI
+615 NDGFEI

-636 YEWEDN
+636 FEWENN
-642 SAGSTRREVSG
+642 SVGSTHREVSG
-653 SIRIRPTSRFEISLR
+653 SIRIRPTPRFEISLR

-673 NFNDA
+673 DFNDA
-678 QWVENFDADADG
+678 QWVENLDVNADG
-690 EDDQFV
+690 EDDLFL
-696 YGELDS
+696 YGALDS
-702 RTLDLTT
+702 QTLDLTT
-709 RANILFSRDLSLEF
+709 RANILFSRDLSVEV
-723 YVQPFISAGQ
+723 YVQPFISAGR
-733 YANFKELAQPRSYSF
+733 YAHFKVLAKPRSYSF
-748 VAHPGPEESPDF
+748 ADHSGPDKSPDF

-778 STLFIVWSQFRHDDS
+778 STLFIVWSQFRDDES
-793 DWGAFRPGYNLRRSF
+793 EVGAFRPGHNLRRSF
-808 VDEGTNIFLVKLNY
+808 IDEGTNIFLVKLNY
-822 WLNI
+822 WLHI